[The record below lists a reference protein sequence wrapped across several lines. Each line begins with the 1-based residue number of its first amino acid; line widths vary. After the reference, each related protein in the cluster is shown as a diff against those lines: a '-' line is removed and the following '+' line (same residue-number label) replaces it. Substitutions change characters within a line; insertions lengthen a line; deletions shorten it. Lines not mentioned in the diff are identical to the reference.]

1 MRERAAGSESA
12 AAGAG
17 RGARGPAASP
27 RPQHPRARSIPAPGR
42 PQRAGQSRAEG
53 GKPTA
58 PPQPRRILGDLEPDP
73 RRIRIPAP
81 SIPRRCGHSM
91 GGGAPRLDP
100 RLLLLLLL
108 GLCGWSTALR
118 GNENSEALPESIP
131 SAPGTLPHF
140 MEEPDDSYI
149 IKSNPIVLRCK
160 AKPAMQIFFKCNGE
174 WVHQNEHVSE
184 ESLDEATG
192 LKVRE
197 VFINVTRQQVE
208 DFHGPED
215 YWCQCVA
222 WSHLGTSKSR
232 KASVRIAYLRKNF
245 EQDPQGKEV
254 PIEGMIVL
262 HCRPPEGVPAAEV
275 EWLKNEEP
283 IDSNLDENIDTRA
296 DHNLIIRQARLSDSG
311 NYTCMAANI
320 VAKRRS
326 MSATVVVYVNGGW
339 SSWTEWS
346 NCNARCGRGWQKR
359 SRTCTNP
366 APLNGGA
373 FCEGMSV
380 QKITCTSLCPV
391 DGSWEVWSEW
401 SVCSPECEHLRVRE
415 CIAPPPRNGG
425 KFCEGL
431 GQESENCTEGLCI
444 QDKKPL
450 HEIKSQNLETASD
463 IALYSGLGAAVLAV
477 AVLVVAVTL
486 YRRSQ
491 SNSLLLNSSMQPE
504 LTVSRTYSGPICLQ
518 DPLDKELMTE
528 SSLFNPL
535 SDIKVKVQSSF
546 MVSLGVTERAE
557 FHGKAPPGT
566 FPHGNVP
573 HPAFGTVQGRNKA
586 VYIQNLAS
594 ISTSSQLR
602 TTALFGHLG
611 GRLVVPNTG
620 VSLLIPHGAIP
631 EESSWEIY
639 LAITQK
645 ESSLQPEGSAV
656 LLGPEVTCGPSEVT
670 VSTPFA
676 LTIPHCA
683 HADPQHWSIHL
694 KRRTQQ
700 GKWEEVM
707 SVEEETTSCYCLLD
721 PYACHILLNS
731 FGTYAL
737 IGEPI
742 SDCAV
747 RQLKVAVFGCL
758 SCNSLDYNLRV
769 YCMDNT
775 PCAFQEV
782 VSDERLQGGQLLEEP
797 KLLHFKGNTC
807 SLQISVLDIP
817 PFLWRIKP
825 FTACQE
831 VPFSRVWRGSARPLL
846 CAFSLER
853 YSPGTTQLSCKVCV
867 RQLKGHEQVLH
878 VQTSILESE
887 RETITFFAHD
897 DSNFPAQ
904 VGPKAFKI
912 PFSIRQRICATFD
925 APSAKGKD
933 WQMLAQKNSI
943 NRNLSYFA
951 TQSSPSAVILDLW
964 EARHQQDGDLD
975 SLACALE
982 EIGRTHSQPPEPPEP
997 ELEEPDFSYSRQN
1010 GL

>member
-1 MRERAAGSESA
+1 MGRAATAGGGA
-12 AAGAG
+12 GGARRWLPWLGLCFWAAGAAA
-17 RGARGPAASP
+17 ARGTDN
-27 RPQHPRARSIPAPGR
+27 G
-42 PQRAGQSRAEG
+42 
-53 GKPTA
+53 
-58 PPQPRRILGDLEPDP
+58 
-73 RRIRIPAP
+73 
-81 SIPRRCGHSM
+81 
-91 GGGAPRLDP
+91 
-100 RLLLLLLL
+100 
-108 GLCGWSTALR
+108 
-118 GNENSEALPESIP
+118 EALPESIP

-140 MEEPDDSYI
+140 IEEPDDAYI
-149 IKSNPIVLRCK
+149 IKSNPIALRCK
-160 AKPAMQIFFKCNGE
+160 ARPAMQIFFKCNGE

-184 ESLDEATG
+184 ESLDESSG

-245 EQDPQGKEV
+245 EQDPQGREV

-283 IDSNLDENIDTRA
+283 IDSEQDENIDTRA

-326 MSATVVVYVNGGW
+326 LSATVVVYVNGGW

-346 NCNARCGRGWQKR
+346 ACNVRCGRGWQKR

-401 SVCSPECEHLRVRE
+401 SVCSPECEHLRIRE
-415 CIAPPPRNGG
+415 CTAPPPRNGG

-431 GQESENCTEGLCI
+431 SQESENCTDGLCI
-444 QDKKPL
+444 LDKKPL
-450 HEIKSQNLETASD
+450 HEIKPQSIENASD
-463 IALYSGLGAAVLAV
+463 IALYSGLGAAVVAV
-477 AVLVVAVTL
+477 AVLVIGVTL

-491 SNSLLLNSSMQPE
+491 SDYGVDVIDSSALTGGFQTFNFKTVRQGNSLLLNSSMQPD

-546 MVSLGVTERAE
+546 MVSLGVSERAE
-557 FHGKAPPGT
+557 YHGKNHSGT
-566 FPHGNVP
+566 FPHGNNRSFSTM
-573 HPAFGTVQGRNKA
+573 HPRNKTP
-586 VYIQNLAS
+586 YIQNL
-594 ISTSSQLR
+594 SSLPTRTELR
-602 TTALFGHLG
+602 TTGVFGHLG
-611 GRLVVPNTG
+611 GRLVMPNTG

-631 EESSWEIY
+631 EENSWEIY
-639 LAITQK
+639 MSINQG
-645 ESSLQPEGSAV
+645 EPSLQSDGSEV
-656 LLGPEVTCGPSEVT
+656 LLSPEVTCGPPDIIVT
-670 VSTPFA
+670 TPFA

-683 HADPQHWSIHL
+683 DVSSEHWNIHL
-694 KRRTQQ
+694 KKRTQQ

-707 SVEEETTSCYCLLD
+707 SVEDESTSCYCLLD
-721 PYACHILLNS
+721 PFACHVLLDS

-737 IGEPI
+737 TGEPI
-742 SDCAV
+742 TDCAV
-747 RQLKVAVFGCL
+747 KQLKVAVFGCM

-769 YCMDNT
+769 YCVDNT

-782 VSDERLQGGQLLEEP
+782 
-797 KLLHFKGNTC
+797 
-807 SLQISVLDIP
+807 
-817 PFLWRIKP
+817 
-825 FTACQE
+825 
-831 VPFSRVWRGSARPLL
+831 PFSRVWCSNRQPLH

-853 YSPGTTQLSCKVCV
+853 YTPTTTQLSCKICI
-867 RQLKGHEQVLH
+867 RQLKGHEQILQ

-887 RETITFFAHD
+887 RETITFFAQE
-897 DSNFPAQ
+897 DSTFPAQ
-904 VGPKAFKI
+904 TGPKAFKI
-912 PFSIRQRICATFD
+912 PYSIRQRICATFD
-925 APSAKGKD
+925 TPNAKGKD

-951 TQSSPSAVILDLW
+951 TQSSPSAVILNLW
-964 EARHQQDGDLD
+964 EARHQHDGDLD

-982 EIGRTHSQPPEPPEP
+982 EIGRTHTKLSNITESQLDEA
-997 ELEEPDFSYSRQN
+997 DFNYSRQN

>member
-1 MRERAAGSESA
+1 MGKAA
-12 AAGAG
+12 AAGGGAG
-17 RGARGPAASP
+17 GARRWLPW
-27 RPQHPRARSIPAPGR
+27 
-42 PQRAGQSRAEG
+42 
-53 GKPTA
+53 
-58 PPQPRRILGDLEPDP
+58 
-73 RRIRIPAP
+73 
-81 SIPRRCGHSM
+81 
-91 GGGAPRLDP
+91 
-100 RLLLLLLL
+100 L
-108 GLCGWSTALR
+108 GLCFWAAGAAAAR
-118 GNENSEALPESIP
+118 GADNGEALPESIP

-140 MEEPDDSYI
+140 IEEPDDAYI
-149 IKSNPIVLRCK
+149 IKSNPIALRCK
-160 AKPAMQIFFKCNGE
+160 ARPAMQIFFKCNGE

-184 ESLDEATG
+184 ESLDESSG

-245 EQDPQGKEV
+245 EQDPQGREV

-283 IDSNLDENIDTRA
+283 IDSEQDENIDTRA

-326 MSATVVVYVNGGW
+326 LSATVVVY
-339 SSWTEWS
+339 
-346 NCNARCGRGWQKR
+346 
-359 SRTCTNP
+359 
-366 APLNGGA
+366 
-373 FCEGMSV
+373 
-380 QKITCTSLCPV
+380 V

-401 SVCSPECEHLRVRE
+401 SVCSPECEHLRIRE
-415 CIAPPPRNGG
+415 CTAPPPRNGG

-431 GQESENCTEGLCI
+431 SQESENCTDGLCI
-444 QDKKPL
+444 LDKKPL
-450 HEIKSQNLETASD
+450 HEIKPQSIENASD
-463 IALYSGLGAAVLAV
+463 IALYSGLGAAVVAV
-477 AVLVVAVTL
+477 AVLVIGVTL

-491 SNSLLLNSSMQPE
+491 SDYGVDVIDSSALTGNPLLLNSSMQPD

-546 MVSLGVTERAE
+546 MVSLGVSERAE
-557 FHGKAPPGT
+557 YHGKNHSGT
-566 FPHGNVP
+566 FPHGNNRSFSTM
-573 HPAFGTVQGRNKA
+573 HPRNKTP
-586 VYIQNLAS
+586 YIQNL
-594 ISTSSQLR
+594 SSLPTRTELR
-602 TTALFGHLG
+602 TTGVFGHLG
-611 GRLVVPNTG
+611 GRLVMPNTG

-631 EESSWEIY
+631 EENSWEIY
-639 LAITQK
+639 MSINQG
-645 ESSLQPEGSAV
+645 EPSLQSDGSEV
-656 LLGPEVTCGPSEVT
+656 LLSPEVTCGPPDMTVT
-670 VSTPFA
+670 TPFA

-683 HADPQHWSIHL
+683 DVSSEHWNIHL
-694 KRRTQQ
+694 KKRTQQ

-707 SVEEETTSCYCLLD
+707 SVEDESTSCYCLLD
-721 PYACHILLNS
+721 PFACHVLLDS

-737 IGEPI
+737 TGEPI
-742 SDCAV
+742 TDCAV
-747 RQLKVAVFGCL
+747 KQLKVAVFGCM

-769 YCMDNT
+769 YCVDNT
-775 PCAFQEV
+775 PWAFQEV
-782 VSDERLQGGQLLEEP
+782 VSDERHQGGQLLEEP
-797 KLLHFKGNTC
+797 KLLHFKGNTF

-831 VPFSRVWRGSARPLL
+831 VPFSRVWCSNQQPLH

-853 YSPGTTQLSCKVCV
+853 YTPTTTQLSCKICI
-867 RQLKGHEQVLH
+867 RQLKGHEQILQ

-887 RETITFFAHD
+887 RETITFFAQE
-897 DSNFPAQ
+897 DSTFPAQ
-904 VGPKAFKI
+904 TGPKAFKI
-912 PFSIRQRICATFD
+912 PYSIRQRICATFD
-925 APSAKGKD
+925 TPNAKGKD

-951 TQSSPSAVILDLW
+951 TQSSPSAVILNLW
-964 EARHQQDGDLD
+964 EARHQHDGDLD

-982 EIGRTHSQPPEPPEP
+982 EIGRTHTKLSNITESQLDEA
-997 ELEEPDFSYSRQN
+997 DFNYSRQN

>member
-1 MRERAAGSESA
+1 MGRAA
-12 AAGAG
+12 AAGGGAG
-17 RGARGPAASP
+17 GARRWLSW
-27 RPQHPRARSIPAPGR
+27 
-42 PQRAGQSRAEG
+42 
-53 GKPTA
+53 
-58 PPQPRRILGDLEPDP
+58 
-73 RRIRIPAP
+73 
-81 SIPRRCGHSM
+81 
-91 GGGAPRLDP
+91 
-100 RLLLLLLL
+100 L
-108 GLCGWSTALR
+108 GLCFWAAGAAAAR
-118 GNENSEALPESIP
+118 GADNGEALPESIP

-140 MEEPDDSYI
+140 IEEPDDAYI
-149 IKSNPIVLRCK
+149 IKSNPIALRCK
-160 AKPAMQIFFKCNGE
+160 ARPAMQIFFKCNGE

-184 ESLDEATG
+184 ESLDESSG

-245 EQDPQGKEV
+245 EQDPQGREV

-283 IDSNLDENIDTRA
+283 IDSEQDENIDTRA

-326 MSATVVVYVNGGW
+326 LSATVVVY
-339 SSWTEWS
+339 
-346 NCNARCGRGWQKR
+346 
-359 SRTCTNP
+359 
-366 APLNGGA
+366 
-373 FCEGMSV
+373 
-380 QKITCTSLCPV
+380 V

-401 SVCSPECEHLRVRE
+401 SVCSPECEHLRIRE
-415 CIAPPPRNGG
+415 CTAPPPRNGG

-431 GQESENCTEGLCI
+431 SQESENCTDGLCI
-444 QDKKPL
+444 LDKKPL
-450 HEIKSQNLETASD
+450 HEIKPQSIENASD
-463 IALYSGLGAAVLAV
+463 IALYSGLGAAVVAV
-477 AVLVVAVTL
+477 AVLVIGVTL

-491 SNSLLLNSSMQPE
+491 SDYGVDVIDSSALTGNPLLLNSSMQPD

-546 MVSLGVTERAE
+546 MVSLGVSERAE
-557 FHGKAPPGT
+557 YHGKNHSGT
-566 FPHGNVP
+566 FPHGNSRSFSTM
-573 HPAFGTVQGRNKA
+573 HPRNKTP
-586 VYIQNLAS
+586 YIQNL
-594 ISTSSQLR
+594 SSLPTRTELR
-602 TTALFGHLG
+602 TTGVFGHLG
-611 GRLVVPNTG
+611 GRLVMPNTG

-631 EESSWEIY
+631 EENSWEIY
-639 LAITQK
+639 MSINQG
-645 ESSLQPEGSAV
+645 EPSLQSDGSEV
-656 LLGPEVTCGPSEVT
+656 LLSPEVTCGPPDMTVT
-670 VSTPFA
+670 TPFA

-683 HADPQHWSIHL
+683 DVSSEHWNIHL
-694 KRRTQQ
+694 KKRTQQ

-707 SVEEETTSCYCLLD
+707 SVEDESTSCYCLLD
-721 PYACHILLNS
+721 PFACHVLLDS

-737 IGEPI
+737 TGEPI
-742 SDCAV
+742 TDCAV
-747 RQLKVAVFGCL
+747 KQLKVAVFGCM

-769 YCMDNT
+769 YCVDNT
-775 PCAFQEV
+775 PWAFQEV
-782 VSDERLQGGQLLEEP
+782 VSDERHQGGQLLEEP
-797 KLLHFKGNTC
+797 KLLHFKGNTF

-831 VPFSRVWRGSARPLL
+831 VPFSRVWCSNQQPLH

-853 YSPGTTQLSCKVCV
+853 YTPTTTQLSCKICI
-867 RQLKGHEQVLH
+867 RQLKGHEQILQ

-887 RETITFFAHD
+887 RETITFFAQE
-897 DSNFPAQ
+897 DSTFPAQ
-904 VGPKAFKI
+904 TGPKAFKI
-912 PFSIRQRICATFD
+912 PYSIRQRICATFD
-925 APSAKGKD
+925 TPNAKGKD

-951 TQSSPSAVILDLW
+951 TQSSPSAVILNLW
-964 EARHQQDGDLD
+964 EARHQHDGDLD

-982 EIGRTHSQPPEPPEP
+982 EIGRTHTKLSNITESQLDEA
-997 ELEEPDFSYSRQN
+997 DFNYSRQN

>member
-1 MRERAAGSESA
+1 MGTAA
-12 AAGAG
+12 AAGEGAG
-17 RGARGPAASP
+17 RALRWLPW
-27 RPQHPRARSIPAPGR
+27 
-42 PQRAGQSRAEG
+42 
-53 GKPTA
+53 
-58 PPQPRRILGDLEPDP
+58 
-73 RRIRIPAP
+73 
-81 SIPRRCGHSM
+81 
-91 GGGAPRLDP
+91 
-100 RLLLLLLL
+100 L
-108 GLCGWSTALR
+108 GLCFWAAGAAAAAAR
-118 GNENSEALPESIP
+118 GTDNGEALPESIP

-140 MEEPDDSYI
+140 IEEPDDAYI
-149 IKSNPIVLRCK
+149 IKSNPIALRCK
-160 AKPAMQIFFKCNGE
+160 ARPAMQIFFKCNGE

-184 ESLDEATG
+184 ESLDESSG

-245 EQDPQGKEV
+245 EQDPQGREV

-283 IDSNLDENIDTRA
+283 IDSEQDENIDTRA

-326 MSATVVVYVNGGW
+326 LSATVVVY
-339 SSWTEWS
+339 
-346 NCNARCGRGWQKR
+346 
-359 SRTCTNP
+359 
-366 APLNGGA
+366 
-373 FCEGMSV
+373 
-380 QKITCTSLCPV
+380 V

-401 SVCSPECEHLRVRE
+401 SVCSPECEHLRIRE
-415 CIAPPPRNGG
+415 CTAPPPRNGG

-431 GQESENCTEGLCI
+431 SQESENCTDGLCI
-444 QDKKPL
+444 L
-450 HEIKSQNLETASD
+450 GMENASD
-463 IALYSGLGAAVLAV
+463 IALYSGLGAAVVAV
-477 AVLVVAVTL
+477 AVLVIGVTL

-491 SNSLLLNSSMQPE
+491 SDYGVDVIDSSALTGGFQTFNFKTVRQGNSLLLNSSLQPD

-546 MVSLGVTERAE
+546 MVSLGVSERAE
-557 FHGKAPPGT
+557 YHGKNHSGT
-566 FPHGNVP
+566 FPHGNNRGFTAV
-573 HPAFGTVQGRNKA
+573 HPRNKTP
-586 VYIQNLAS
+586 YIQNL
-594 ISTSSQLR
+594 SSLPTRTELR
-602 TTALFGHLG
+602 TTGVFGHLG
-611 GRLVVPNTG
+611 GRLVMPNTG

-631 EESSWEIY
+631 EENSWEIY
-639 LAITQK
+639 MSINQG
-645 ESSLQPEGSAV
+645 EPSLQSDGSEV
-656 LLGPEVTCGPSEVT
+656 LLSPEVTCGPPDMTVT
-670 VSTPFA
+670 TPFA

-683 HADPQHWSIHL
+683 DVSSEHWNIHL
-694 KRRTQQ
+694 KKRTQQ
-700 GKWEEVM
+700 GRWEEVM
-707 SVEEETTSCYCLLD
+707 SVEDESTSCYCLLD
-721 PYACHILLNS
+721 PFACHVLLDS

-737 IGEPI
+737 TGEPI
-742 SDCAV
+742 TDCAV
-747 RQLKVAVFGCL
+747 KQLKVAVFGCM

-769 YCMDNT
+769 YCVDNT

-782 VSDERLQGGQLLEEP
+782 VSDEKHHGGQLLEEP
-797 KLLHFKGNTC
+797 KLLHFKGNTF

-831 VPFSRVWRGSARPLL
+831 VPFSRVWSSNRQPLH

-853 YSPGTTQLSCKVCV
+853 YTPTTTQLSCKICI
-867 RQLKGHEQVLH
+867 RQLKGHEQILQ
-878 VQTSILESE
+878 VQTSILENE
-887 RETITFFAHD
+887 RETITFFAQE
-897 DSNFPAQ
+897 DSTFPAQ
-904 VGPKAFKI
+904 TGPKAFKI
-912 PFSIRQRICATFD
+912 PYSIRQRICATFD
-925 APSAKGKD
+925 TPNAKGKD

-951 TQSSPSAVILDLW
+951 TQSSPSAVILNLW
-964 EARHQQDGDLD
+964 EARHQHDGDLD

-982 EIGRTHSQPPEPPEP
+982 EIGRTHTKLSNITEPQ
-997 ELEEPDFSYSRQN
+997 LEEADFSYSRQN

>member
-1 MRERAAGSESA
+1 MGTGAAESSRGA
-12 AAGAG
+12 RRWLPWLGLCFWAAGAAAA
-17 RGARGPAASP
+17 RGADSG
-27 RPQHPRARSIPAPGR
+27 
-42 PQRAGQSRAEG
+42 EV
-53 GKPTA
+53 
-58 PPQPRRILGDLEPDP
+58 LPD
-73 RRIRIPAP
+73 
-81 SIPRRCGHSM
+81 
-91 GGGAPRLDP
+91 
-100 RLLLLLLL
+100 
-108 GLCGWSTALR
+108 
-118 GNENSEALPESIP
+118 SIP

-140 MEEPDDSYI
+140 IEEPEDAYI
-149 IKSNPIVLRCK
+149 IKSNPIALRCK
-160 AKPAMQIFFKCNGE
+160 ARPAMQIFFKCNGE

-184 ESLDEATG
+184 ESLDESSG

-245 EQDPQGKEV
+245 EQDPQGREV

-283 IDSNLDENIDTRA
+283 IDSEQDENIDTRA

-326 MSATVVVYVNGGW
+326 LSATVVVY
-339 SSWTEWS
+339 
-346 NCNARCGRGWQKR
+346 
-359 SRTCTNP
+359 
-366 APLNGGA
+366 
-373 FCEGMSV
+373 
-380 QKITCTSLCPV
+380 V

-401 SVCSPECEHLRVRE
+401 SVCSPECEHLRIRE
-415 CIAPPPRNGG
+415 CTAPPPRNGG

-431 GQESENCTEGLCI
+431 SQESENCTDGLCI
-444 QDKKPL
+444 LDKKPL
-450 HEIKSQNLETASD
+450 HEIKPQSIENASD
-463 IALYSGLGAAVLAV
+463 IALYSGLGAAVVAV
-477 AVLVVAVTL
+477 AVLVIGVTL
-486 YRRSQ
+486 YRRSH
-491 SNSLLLNSSMQPE
+491 SDYGVDVIDSSALTGNSLLLNPAMQPD

-546 MVSLGVTERAE
+546 MVSLGVSERAE
-557 FHGKAPPGT
+557 YHGKNHSGT
-566 FPHGNVP
+566 FPHGNNRGFSTI
-573 HPAFGTVQGRNKA
+573 HHRNKTP
-586 VYIQNLAS
+586 YIQNL
-594 ISTSSQLR
+594 SSLPTRTELR
-602 TTALFGHLG
+602 TTGVFGHLG
-611 GRLVVPNTG
+611 GRLVMPNTG

-631 EESSWEIY
+631 EENSWEIY
-639 LAITQK
+639 MSINQG
-645 ESSLQPEGSAV
+645 EPSLQSDGAEV
-656 LLGPEVTCGPSEVT
+656 LLSPEVTCGPPDMLVT
-670 VSTPFA
+670 TPFA

-683 HADPQHWSIHL
+683 DVSSEHWNIHL
-694 KRRTQQ
+694 KKRTQQ

-707 SVEEETTSCYCLLD
+707 SVEDESTSCYCLLD
-721 PYACHILLNS
+721 PFACHVLLDS

-737 IGEPI
+737 TGEPI
-742 SDCAV
+742 TDCAV
-747 RQLKVAVFGCL
+747 KQLKVAVFGCM

-769 YCMDNT
+769 YCVDNT

-782 VSDERLQGGQLLEEP
+782 VSDERHQGGQLLEEP
-797 KLLHFKGNTC
+797 KLLHFKGNTF

-831 VPFSRVWRGSARPLL
+831 VPFSRVWSSNRQPLH

-853 YSPGTTQLSCKVCV
+853 YTPTTTQLSCKICI
-867 RQLKGHEQVLH
+867 RQLKGHEQILQ

-887 RETITFFAHD
+887 RETITFFAQE
-897 DSNFPAQ
+897 DSTFPAQ
-904 VGPKAFKI
+904 TGPKAFKI
-912 PFSIRQRICATFD
+912 PYSIRQRICATFD
-925 APSAKGKD
+925 TPNAKGKD

-951 TQSSPSAVILDLW
+951 TQSSPSAVILNLW

-982 EIGRTHSQPPEPPEP
+982 EIGRTHTKLSNITESQ
-997 ELEEPDFSYSRQN
+997 LDDADFNYSRQN

>member
-1 MRERAAGSESA
+1 MCVRLKVPYHANSISRHEFICIGLAGLLIRMQSFPVEILRASGVFCHDV
-12 AAGAG
+12 G
-17 RGARGPAASP
+17 AASVDCSNTFF
-27 RPQHPRARSIPAPGR
+27 HFTGTDN
-42 PQRAGQSRAEG
+42 GEV
-53 GKPTA
+53 
-58 PPQPRRILGDLEPDP
+58 LPD
-73 RRIRIPAP
+73 
-81 SIPRRCGHSM
+81 
-91 GGGAPRLDP
+91 
-100 RLLLLLLL
+100 
-108 GLCGWSTALR
+108 
-118 GNENSEALPESIP
+118 SIP

-140 MEEPDDSYI
+140 IEEPDDAYI
-149 IKSNPIVLRCK
+149 IKSNPIALRCK
-160 AKPAMQIFFKCNGE
+160 ARPAMQIFFKCNGE

-184 ESLDEATG
+184 ESLDESSG

-245 EQDPQGKEV
+245 EQDPQGREV

-283 IDSNLDENIDTRA
+283 IDSEQDEHIDTRA

-326 MSATVVVYVNGGW
+326 LSATVVVYVNGGW

-346 NCNARCGRGWQKR
+346 ACNVPCGRGWQKR

-380 QKITCTSLCPV
+380 QKITCTALCPV

-401 SVCSPECEHLRVRE
+401 SVCSPECEHLRIRE
-415 CIAPPPRNGG
+415 CTAPAPRNGG

-431 GQESENCTEGLCI
+431 SQESENCTDGLCI
-444 QDKKPL
+444 L
-450 HEIKSQNLETASD
+450 GIENASD
-463 IALYSGLGAAVLAV
+463 IALYSGLGAAVVAV
-477 AVLVVAVTL
+477 AVLVIGITL

-491 SNSLLLNSSMQPE
+491 SDYGVDVIDSSALTGGFQTFNFKTVRQGNSLLLNPSMQPD

-546 MVSLGVTERAE
+546 MVSLGVSERAE
-557 FHGKAPPGT
+557 YHGKNHSGT
-566 FPHGNVP
+566 FPHGNNRS
-573 HPAFGTVQGRNKA
+573 FTTVHARNKTP
-586 VYIQNLAS
+586 YIQNL
-594 ISTSSQLR
+594 SSLPTRTELR
-602 TTALFGHLG
+602 TTGVFGHLG
-611 GRLVVPNTG
+611 GRLVMPNTG

-631 EESSWEIY
+631 EENSWEIY
-639 LAITQK
+639 MSINQG
-645 ESSLQPEGSAV
+645 EPSLQSDGSEV
-656 LLGPEVTCGPSEVT
+656 LLSPEVTCGPPDMIVT
-670 VSTPFA
+670 TPFA

-683 HADPQHWSIHL
+683 DVSSEHWNIHL
-694 KRRTQQ
+694 KKRTQQ

-707 SVEEETTSCYCLLD
+707 SVEDESTSCYCLLD
-721 PYACHILLNS
+721 PFACHVLLDG

-737 IGEPI
+737 TGEPI
-742 SDCAV
+742 TDCAV
-747 RQLKVAVFGCL
+747 KQLKVAVFGCL

-769 YCMDNT
+769 YCVDNT
-775 PCAFQEV
+775 PWAFQEV
-782 VSDERLQGGQLLEEP
+782 VSDERHQGGQLLEEP
-797 KLLHFKGNTC
+797 KLLHFKGNTF

-831 VPFSRVWRGSARPLL
+831 VPFSRVWCSNRQPLH

-853 YSPGTTQLSCKVCV
+853 YTPTTTQLSCKICI
-867 RQLKGHEQVLH
+867 RQLKGHEQILQ

-887 RETITFFAHD
+887 RETITFFAQE
-897 DSNFPAQ
+897 DSTFPAQ
-904 VGPKAFKI
+904 TGPKAFKI
-912 PFSIRQRICATFD
+912 PYSIRQRICATFD
-925 APSAKGKD
+925 TPNAKGKD

-951 TQSSPSAVILDLW
+951 TQSSPSAVILNLW
-964 EARHQQDGDLD
+964 EARHQHDGDLD

-982 EIGRTHSQPPEPPEP
+982 EIGRTHTKLSNIAESQLDEA
-997 ELEEPDFSYSRQN
+997 DFNYSRQN

>member
-1 MRERAAGSESA
+1 MGRAAA
-12 AAGAG
+12 T
-17 RGARGPAASP
+17 
-27 RPQHPRARSIPAPGR
+27 
-42 PQRAGQSRAEG
+42 G
-53 GKPTA
+53 G
-58 PPQPRRILGDLEPDP
+58 G
-73 RRIRIPAP
+73 
-81 SIPRRCGHSM
+81 
-91 GGGAPRLDP
+91 GGGARRWLPW
-100 RLLLLLLL
+100 L
-108 GLCGWSTALR
+108 GLCFWAAGTAAAR
-118 GNENSEALPESIP
+118 GTDNGEALPESIP

-140 MEEPDDSYI
+140 IEEPDDAYI
-149 IKSNPIVLRCK
+149 IKSNPIALRCK
-160 AKPAMQIFFKCNGE
+160 ARPAMQIFFKCNGE

-184 ESLDEATG
+184 ETLDESSG

-245 EQDPQGKEV
+245 EQDPQGREV

-283 IDSNLDENIDTRA
+283 IDSEQDENIDTRA

-326 MSATVVVYVNGGW
+326 LSATVVVY
-339 SSWTEWS
+339 
-346 NCNARCGRGWQKR
+346 
-359 SRTCTNP
+359 
-366 APLNGGA
+366 
-373 FCEGMSV
+373 
-380 QKITCTSLCPV
+380 V

-401 SVCSPECEHLRVRE
+401 SVCSPECEHLRIRE
-415 CIAPPPRNGG
+415 CTAPPPRNGG

-431 GQESENCTEGLCI
+431 SQESENCTDGLCI
-444 QDKKPL
+444 L
-450 HEIKSQNLETASD
+450 GIENASD
-463 IALYSGLGAAVLAV
+463 IALYSGLGAAVVAV
-477 AVLVVAVTL
+477 AVLVIGVTL

-491 SNSLLLNSSMQPE
+491 SDYGVDVIDSSALTGGFQTFNFKTVRQGNSLLLNSAMQPD

-546 MVSLGVTERAE
+546 MVSLGVSERAE
-557 FHGKAPPGT
+557 YHGKNHSRT
-566 FPHGNVP
+566 FPHGNNHSFSTM
-573 HPAFGTVQGRNKA
+573 HPRNKTP
-586 VYIQNLAS
+586 YIQNL
-594 ISTSSQLR
+594 SSLPTRTELR
-602 TTALFGHLG
+602 TTGVFGHLG
-611 GRLVVPNTG
+611 GRLVMPNTG

-631 EESSWEIY
+631 EENSWEIY
-639 LAITQK
+639 MSINQG
-645 ESSLQPEGSAV
+645 EPSLQSDGSEV
-656 LLGPEVTCGPSEVT
+656 LLSPEVTCGPPDMIVT
-670 VSTPFA
+670 TPFA

-683 HADPQHWSIHL
+683 DVSSEHWNIHL
-694 KRRTQQ
+694 KKRTQQ

-707 SVEEETTSCYCLLD
+707 SVEDESTSCYCLLD
-721 PYACHILLNS
+721 PFACHVLLDS

-737 IGEPI
+737 TGEPI
-742 SDCAV
+742 TDCAV
-747 RQLKVAVFGCL
+747 KQLKVAVFGCM

-769 YCMDNT
+769 YCVDNT

-782 VSDERLQGGQLLEEP
+782 VSDERHQGGQLLEEP
-797 KLLHFKGNTC
+797 KLLHFKGNTF

-831 VPFSRVWRGSARPLL
+831 VPFSRVWCSNRQPLH

-853 YSPGTTQLSCKVCV
+853 YTPTTTQLSCKICI
-867 RQLKGHEQVLH
+867 RQLKGHEQILQ

-887 RETITFFAHD
+887 RETITFFAQE
-897 DSNFPAQ
+897 DSTFPAQ
-904 VGPKAFKI
+904 TGPKAFKI
-912 PFSIRQRICATFD
+912 PYSIRQRICATFD
-925 APSAKGKD
+925 TPNAKGKD

-951 TQSSPSAVILDLW
+951 TQSSPSAVILNLW
-964 EARHQQDGDLD
+964 EARHQHDGDLD

-982 EIGRTHSQPPEPPEP
+982 EIGRTHTKLSNISESQLDEA
-997 ELEEPDFSYSRQN
+997 DFNYSRQN

>member
-1 MRERAAGSESA
+1 MGRAAA
-12 AAGAG
+12 AG
-17 RGARGPAASP
+17 RGA
-27 RPQHPRARSIPAPGR
+27 
-42 PQRAGQSRAEG
+42 
-53 GKPTA
+53 
-58 PPQPRRILGDLEPDP
+58 
-73 RRIRIPAP
+73 
-81 SIPRRCGHSM
+81 
-91 GGGAPRLDP
+91 GGARRWLPW
-100 RLLLLLLL
+100 L
-108 GLCGWSTALR
+108 GLCFWAAGAAAAR
-118 GNENSEALPESIP
+118 GTDNGEVLPDSIP

-140 MEEPDDSYI
+140 IEEPDDAYI
-149 IKSNPIVLRCK
+149 IKSNPIALRCK
-160 AKPAMQIFFKCNGE
+160 ARPAMQIFFKCNGE

-184 ESLDEATG
+184 ESLDESSG

-245 EQDPQGKEV
+245 EQDPQGREV

-283 IDSNLDENIDTRA
+283 IDSEQDEHIDTRA

-326 MSATVVVYVNGGW
+326 LSATVVVY
-339 SSWTEWS
+339 
-346 NCNARCGRGWQKR
+346 
-359 SRTCTNP
+359 
-366 APLNGGA
+366 
-373 FCEGMSV
+373 
-380 QKITCTSLCPV
+380 V

-401 SVCSPECEHLRVRE
+401 SVCSPECEHLRIRE
-415 CIAPPPRNGG
+415 CTAPAPRNGG

-431 GQESENCTEGLCI
+431 SQESENCTDGLCI
-444 QDKKPL
+444 LDKKPL
-450 HEIKSQNLETASD
+450 HEIKPQSIENASD
-463 IALYSGLGAAVLAV
+463 IALYSGLGAAVVAV
-477 AVLVVAVTL
+477 AVLVIGITL

-491 SNSLLLNSSMQPE
+491 SDYGVDVIDSSALTGNSLLLNPSMQPD

-546 MVSLGVTERAE
+546 MVSLGVSERAE
-557 FHGKAPPGT
+557 YHGKNHSGT
-566 FPHGNVP
+566 FPHGNNRS
-573 HPAFGTVQGRNKA
+573 FTTVHARNKTP
-586 VYIQNLAS
+586 YIQNL
-594 ISTSSQLR
+594 SSLPTRTELR
-602 TTALFGHLG
+602 TTGVFGHLG
-611 GRLVVPNTG
+611 GRLVMPNTG

-631 EESSWEIY
+631 EENSWEIY
-639 LAITQK
+639 MSINQG
-645 ESSLQPEGSAV
+645 EPSLQSDGSEV
-656 LLGPEVTCGPSEVT
+656 LLSPEVTCGPPDMIVT
-670 VSTPFA
+670 TPFA

-683 HADPQHWSIHL
+683 DVSSEHWNIHL
-694 KRRTQQ
+694 KKRTQQ

-707 SVEEETTSCYCLLD
+707 SVEDESTSCYCLLD
-721 PYACHILLNS
+721 PFACHVLLDS

-737 IGEPI
+737 TGEPI
-742 SDCAV
+742 TDCAV
-747 RQLKVAVFGCL
+747 KQLKVAVFGCL

-769 YCMDNT
+769 YCVDNT
-775 PCAFQEV
+775 PWAFQEV
-782 VSDERLQGGQLLEEP
+782 VSDERHQGGQLLEEP
-797 KLLHFKGNTC
+797 KLLHFKGNTF

-831 VPFSRVWRGSARPLL
+831 VPFSRVWCSNRQPLH

-853 YSPGTTQLSCKVCV
+853 YTPTTTQLSCKICI
-867 RQLKGHEQVLH
+867 RQLKGHEQILQ

-887 RETITFFAHD
+887 RETITFFAQE
-897 DSNFPAQ
+897 DSTFPAQ
-904 VGPKAFKI
+904 TGPKAFKI
-912 PFSIRQRICATFD
+912 PYSIRQRICATFD
-925 APSAKGKD
+925 TPNAKGKD

-951 TQSSPSAVILDLW
+951 TQSSPSAVILNLW
-964 EARHQQDGDLD
+964 EARHQHDGDLD

-982 EIGRTHSQPPEPPEP
+982 EIGRTHTKLSNIAESQLDEA
-997 ELEEPDFSYSRQN
+997 DFNYSRQN

>member
-1 MRERAAGSESA
+1 MER
-12 AAGAG
+12 
-17 RGARGPAASP
+17 
-27 RPQHPRARSIPAPGR
+27 RP
-42 PQRAGQSRAEG
+42 AEG
-53 GKPTA
+53 IKPSCWREA
-58 PPQPRRILGDLEPDP
+58 PCW
-73 RRIRIPAP
+73 A
-81 SIPRRCGHSM
+81 
-91 GGGAPRLDP
+91 
-100 RLLLLLLL
+100 
-108 GLCGWSTALR
+108 GLCSDVFFDFTGTDN
-118 GNENSEALPESIP
+118 GEALPESIP

-140 MEEPDDSYI
+140 IEEPDDAYI
-149 IKSNPIVLRCK
+149 IKSNPIALRCK
-160 AKPAMQIFFKCNGE
+160 ARPAMQIFFKCNGE

-184 ESLDEATG
+184 ESLDESSG

-245 EQDPQGKEV
+245 EQDPQGREV

-283 IDSNLDENIDTRA
+283 IDSEQDENIDTRA

-326 MSATVVVYVNGGW
+326 LSATVVVY
-339 SSWTEWS
+339 
-346 NCNARCGRGWQKR
+346 
-359 SRTCTNP
+359 
-366 APLNGGA
+366 
-373 FCEGMSV
+373 
-380 QKITCTSLCPV
+380 V

-401 SVCSPECEHLRVRE
+401 SVCSPECEHLRIRE
-415 CIAPPPRNGG
+415 CTAPPPRNGG

-431 GQESENCTEGLCI
+431 SQESENCTDGLCI
-444 QDKKPL
+444 L
-450 HEIKSQNLETASD
+450 GIENASD
-463 IALYSGLGAAVLAV
+463 IALYSGLGAAVVAV
-477 AVLVVAVTL
+477 AVLVIGVTL

-491 SNSLLLNSSMQPE
+491 SDYGVDVIDSSALTGGFQTFNFKTVRQGNSLLLNSAMQPD

-546 MVSLGVTERAE
+546 MVSLGVSERAE
-557 FHGKAPPGT
+557 YHGKNHSRT
-566 FPHGNVP
+566 FPHGNNHSFSTM
-573 HPAFGTVQGRNKA
+573 HPRNKTP
-586 VYIQNLAS
+586 YIQNL
-594 ISTSSQLR
+594 SSLPTRTELR
-602 TTALFGHLG
+602 TTGVFGHLG
-611 GRLVVPNTG
+611 GRLVMPNTG

-631 EESSWEIY
+631 EENSWEIY
-639 LAITQK
+639 MSINQG
-645 ESSLQPEGSAV
+645 EPSLQSDGSEV
-656 LLGPEVTCGPSEVT
+656 LLSPEVTCGPPDMIVT
-670 VSTPFA
+670 TPFA

-683 HADPQHWSIHL
+683 DVSSEHWNIHL
-694 KRRTQQ
+694 KKRTQQ

-707 SVEEETTSCYCLLD
+707 SVEDESTSCYCLLD
-721 PYACHILLNS
+721 PFACHVLLDS

-737 IGEPI
+737 TGEPI
-742 SDCAV
+742 TDCAV
-747 RQLKVAVFGCL
+747 KQLKVAVFGCM

-769 YCMDNT
+769 YCVDNT

-782 VSDERLQGGQLLEEP
+782 VSDERHQGGQLLEEP
-797 KLLHFKGNTC
+797 KLLHFKGNTF

-831 VPFSRVWRGSARPLL
+831 VPFSRVWCSNRQPLH

-853 YSPGTTQLSCKVCV
+853 YTPTTTQLSCKICI
-867 RQLKGHEQVLH
+867 RQLKGHEQILQ

-887 RETITFFAHD
+887 RETITFFAQE
-897 DSNFPAQ
+897 DSSFPAQ
-904 VGPKAFKI
+904 TGPKAFKI
-912 PFSIRQRICATFD
+912 PYSIRQRICATFD
-925 APSAKGKD
+925 TPNAKGKD

-951 TQSSPSAVILDLW
+951 TQSSPSAVILNLW
-964 EARHQQDGDLD
+964 EARHQHDGDLD

-982 EIGRTHSQPPEPPEP
+982 EIGRTHTKLSNISESQLDEA
-997 ELEEPDFSYSRQN
+997 DFNYSRQN

>member
-1 MRERAAGSESA
+1 MGRAA
-12 AAGAG
+12 AAGGGAG
-17 RGARGPAASP
+17 GARRWLPW
-27 RPQHPRARSIPAPGR
+27 
-42 PQRAGQSRAEG
+42 
-53 GKPTA
+53 
-58 PPQPRRILGDLEPDP
+58 
-73 RRIRIPAP
+73 
-81 SIPRRCGHSM
+81 
-91 GGGAPRLDP
+91 
-100 RLLLLLLL
+100 L
-108 GLCGWSTALR
+108 GLCLWAAGAAAAR
-118 GNENSEALPESIP
+118 GSDNGEALPESIP

-140 MEEPDDSYI
+140 VEEPEDAYI
-149 IKSNPIVLRCK
+149 IKSNPIALRCK
-160 AKPAMQIFFKCNGE
+160 ARPAMQIFFKCNGE

-184 ESLDEATG
+184 ETLDESSG

-245 EQDPQGKEV
+245 EQDPQGREV

-283 IDSNLDENIDTRA
+283 IDSEQDENIDTRA

-326 MSATVVVYVNGGW
+326 LSATVVVY
-339 SSWTEWS
+339 
-346 NCNARCGRGWQKR
+346 
-359 SRTCTNP
+359 
-366 APLNGGA
+366 
-373 FCEGMSV
+373 
-380 QKITCTSLCPV
+380 V

-401 SVCSPECEHLRVRE
+401 SVCSPECEHLRIRE
-415 CIAPPPRNGG
+415 CTAPPPRNGG

-431 GQESENCTEGLCI
+431 SQESENCTDGLCI
-444 QDKKPL
+444 L
-450 HEIKSQNLETASD
+450 GIENASD
-463 IALYSGLGAAVLAV
+463 IALYSGLGAAVVTV
-477 AVLVVAVTL
+477 AVLVIGVTL

-491 SNSLLLNSSMQPE
+491 SDYGVDVIDSSALTGGFQTFNFKTVHQGNSLLLNSSMQPD
-504 LTVSRTYSGPICLQ
+504 LTVSRTYSGPMCLQ

-535 SDIKVKVQSSF
+535 SDIKVKVESSF
-546 MVSLGVTERAE
+546 MVSLGVSGRAE
-557 FHGKAPPGT
+557 YHGKSHSGT
-566 FPHGNVP
+566 FPHGNSRSFTAM
-573 HPAFGTVQGRNKA
+573 HPRNKA
-586 VYIQNLAS
+586 TYIQHL
-594 ISTSSQLR
+594 SSLPTRTELR
-602 TTALFGHLG
+602 TTGVFGHLG
-611 GRLVVPNTG
+611 GRLVMPNTG
-620 VSLLIPHGAIP
+620 VCLLIPHGAIP
-631 EESSWEIY
+631 EENSWEIY
-639 LAITQK
+639 MSINQG
-645 ESSLQPEGSAV
+645 EPSLQSDGSEV
-656 LLGPEVTCGPSEVT
+656 LLSPEVTCGPPDMIVT
-670 VSTPFA
+670 TPFA

-683 HADPQHWSIHL
+683 DVSSEHWNIHL
-694 KRRTQQ
+694 KKRTQQ

-707 SVEEETTSCYCLLD
+707 SVEEESTSCYCLLD
-721 PYACHILLNS
+721 PFACHVLLDS
-731 FGTYAL
+731 FGTFAL
-737 IGEPI
+737 TGEPI
-742 SDCAV
+742 TDCAV
-747 RQLKVAVFGCL
+747 KQLKVAVFGCM

-769 YCMDNT
+769 YCVDNT

-782 VSDERLQGGQLLEEP
+782 VSDERHQGGQLLEEP
-797 KLLHFKGNTC
+797 KLLHFKGNTF

-831 VPFSRVWRGSARPLL
+831 VPFSRVWCSNRQPLH

-853 YSPGTTQLSCKVCV
+853 YTPTTTQLSCKICI
-867 RQLKGHEQVLH
+867 RQLKGHEQILQ
-878 VQTSILESE
+878 VQTSILENE
-887 RETITFFAHD
+887 RETITFFAQE
-897 DSNFPAQ
+897 DSTFPAQ
-904 VGPKAFKI
+904 TGPKAFKI
-912 PFSIRQRICATFD
+912 PYSIRQRICATFD
-925 APSAKGKD
+925 TPNAKGKD

-951 TQSSPSAVILDLW
+951 TQSSPSAVILNLW

-982 EIGRTHSQPPEPPEP
+982 EIGRTHTKLSDIAESQLDEA
-997 ELEEPDFSYSRQN
+997 DFSYSRKN

>member
-1 MRERAAGSESA
+1 MARAAVA
-12 AAGAG
+12 
-17 RGARGPAASP
+17 
-27 RPQHPRARSIPAPGR
+27 
-42 PQRAGQSRAEG
+42 
-53 GKPTA
+53 
-58 PPQPRRILGDLEPDP
+58 
-73 RRIRIPAP
+73 
-81 SIPRRCGHSM
+81 
-91 GGGAPRLDP
+91 GGGAGGAHWWLPW
-100 RLLLLLLL
+100 L
-108 GLCGWSTALR
+108 GLCFWATGAAAAR
-118 GNENSEALPESIP
+118 GTDNGEALPESIP

-140 MEEPDDSYI
+140 IEEPDDAYI
-149 IKSNPIVLRCK
+149 IKSNPIALRCK
-160 AKPAMQIFFKCNGE
+160 ARPAMQIFFKCNGE

-184 ESLDEATG
+184 ESLDESSG

-245 EQDPQGKEV
+245 EQDPQGREV

-283 IDSNLDENIDTRA
+283 IDSEQDENIDTRA

-326 MSATVVVYVNGGW
+326 LSATVVVY
-339 SSWTEWS
+339 
-346 NCNARCGRGWQKR
+346 
-359 SRTCTNP
+359 
-366 APLNGGA
+366 
-373 FCEGMSV
+373 
-380 QKITCTSLCPV
+380 V

-401 SVCSPECEHLRVRE
+401 SVCSPECEHLRIRE
-415 CIAPPPRNGG
+415 CTAPPPRNGG

-431 GQESENCTEGLCI
+431 SQESENCTDGLCI
-444 QDKKPL
+444 LDKKPL
-450 HEIKSQNLETASD
+450 HEIKPQSIENASD
-463 IALYSGLGAAVLAV
+463 IALYSGLGAAVVAV
-477 AVLVVAVTL
+477 AVLVIGITL

-491 SNSLLLNSSMQPE
+491 SDYGVDVIDSSALTGGFQTFNFKTVRQGNSLLLNSSMQPD

-546 MVSLGVTERAE
+546 MVSLGVSERAE
-557 FHGKAPPGT
+557 YHGKNHSGT
-566 FPHGNVP
+566 FPHGNNRSFSTM
-573 HPAFGTVQGRNKA
+573 HPRNKTP
-586 VYIQNLAS
+586 YIQNL
-594 ISTSSQLR
+594 SSLPTRTELR
-602 TTALFGHLG
+602 TTGVFGHLG
-611 GRLVVPNTG
+611 GRLVMPNTG
-620 VSLLIPHGAIP
+620 VSLLIPHGAIL
-631 EESSWEIY
+631 EENSWEIY
-639 LAITQK
+639 MSINQG
-645 ESSLQPEGSAV
+645 EPSLQSDGSEV
-656 LLGPEVTCGPSEVT
+656 LLSPEVTCGPPDMIVT
-670 VSTPFA
+670 TPFA

-683 HADPQHWSIHL
+683 DVSSEHWNIHL
-694 KRRTQQ
+694 KKRTQQ

-707 SVEEETTSCYCLLD
+707 SVEDESTSCYCLLD
-721 PYACHILLNS
+721 PFACHVLLDS

-737 IGEPI
+737 TGEPI
-742 SDCAV
+742 TDCAV
-747 RQLKVAVFGCL
+747 KQLKVAVFGCM

-769 YCMDNT
+769 YCVDNT

-782 VSDERLQGGQLLEEP
+782 VSDERHQGGQLLEEP
-797 KLLHFKGNTC
+797 KLLHFKGNTF

-831 VPFSRVWRGSARPLL
+831 VPFSRVWCSNRQPLH

-853 YSPGTTQLSCKVCV
+853 YTPTTTQLSCKICI
-867 RQLKGHEQVLH
+867 RQLKGHEQILQ

-887 RETITFFAHD
+887 RETITFFAQE
-897 DSNFPAQ
+897 DSTFPAQ
-904 VGPKAFKI
+904 TGPKDFKI
-912 PFSIRQRICATFD
+912 PYSIRQRICATFD
-925 APSAKGKD
+925 TPNAKGKD

-951 TQSSPSAVILDLW
+951 TQSSPSAVILNLW
-964 EARHQQDGDLD
+964 EARHQHDGDLD

-982 EIGRTHSQPPEPPEP
+982 EIGRTHTKLSNITESQLDEA
-997 ELEEPDFSYSRQN
+997 DFNYSRQN

>member
-1 MRERAAGSESA
+1 MGRAATAGGGA
-12 AAGAG
+12 GGARRWLPWLGLCFWAAGAAA
-17 RGARGPAASP
+17 ARGTDN
-27 RPQHPRARSIPAPGR
+27 G
-42 PQRAGQSRAEG
+42 
-53 GKPTA
+53 
-58 PPQPRRILGDLEPDP
+58 
-73 RRIRIPAP
+73 
-81 SIPRRCGHSM
+81 
-91 GGGAPRLDP
+91 
-100 RLLLLLLL
+100 
-108 GLCGWSTALR
+108 
-118 GNENSEALPESIP
+118 EALPESIP

-140 MEEPDDSYI
+140 IEEPDDAYI
-149 IKSNPIVLRCK
+149 IKSNPIALRCK
-160 AKPAMQIFFKCNGE
+160 ARPAMQIFFKCNGE

-184 ESLDEATG
+184 ESLDESSG

-245 EQDPQGKEV
+245 EQDPQGREV

-283 IDSNLDENIDTRA
+283 IDSEQDENIDTRA

-326 MSATVVVYVNGGW
+326 LSATVVVY
-339 SSWTEWS
+339 
-346 NCNARCGRGWQKR
+346 
-359 SRTCTNP
+359 
-366 APLNGGA
+366 
-373 FCEGMSV
+373 
-380 QKITCTSLCPV
+380 V

-401 SVCSPECEHLRVRE
+401 SVCSPECEHLRIRE
-415 CIAPPPRNGG
+415 CTAPPPRNGG

-431 GQESENCTEGLCI
+431 SQESKNCTDGLCI
-444 QDKKPL
+444 LDKKPL
-450 HEIKSQNLETASD
+450 HEIKPQSIENASD
-463 IALYSGLGAAVLAV
+463 IALYSGLGAAVVAV
-477 AVLVVAVTL
+477 AVLVIGVTL

-491 SNSLLLNSSMQPE
+491 SDYGVDVIDSSALTGNSLLLNSSMQPD

-546 MVSLGVTERAE
+546 MVSLGVSERAE
-557 FHGKAPPGT
+557 YHGKNHSGT
-566 FPHGNVP
+566 FPHGNNRSFSTM
-573 HPAFGTVQGRNKA
+573 HPRNKTP
-586 VYIQNLAS
+586 YIQNL
-594 ISTSSQLR
+594 SSLPTRTELR
-602 TTALFGHLG
+602 TTGVFGHLG
-611 GRLVVPNTG
+611 GRLVMPNTG

-631 EESSWEIY
+631 EENSWEIY
-639 LAITQK
+639 MSINQG
-645 ESSLQPEGSAV
+645 EPSLQSDGSEV
-656 LLGPEVTCGPSEVT
+656 LLSPEVTCGPPDIIVT
-670 VSTPFA
+670 TPFA

-683 HADPQHWSIHL
+683 DVSSEHWNIHL
-694 KRRTQQ
+694 KKRTQQ

-707 SVEEETTSCYCLLD
+707 SVEDESTSCYCLLD
-721 PYACHILLNS
+721 PFACHVLLDS

-737 IGEPI
+737 TGEPI
-742 SDCAV
+742 TDCAV
-747 RQLKVAVFGCL
+747 KQLKVAVFGCM

-769 YCMDNT
+769 YCVDNT

-782 VSDERLQGGQLLEEP
+782 VSDERHQGGQLLEEP
-797 KLLHFKGNTC
+797 KLLHFKGNTF

-831 VPFSRVWRGSARPLL
+831 VPFSRVWCSNRQPLH

-853 YSPGTTQLSCKVCV
+853 YTPTTTQLSCKICI
-867 RQLKGHEQVLH
+867 RQLKGHEQILQ

-887 RETITFFAHD
+887 RETITFFAQE
-897 DSNFPAQ
+897 DSTFPAQ
-904 VGPKAFKI
+904 TGPKAFKI
-912 PFSIRQRICATFD
+912 PYSIRQRICATFD
-925 APSAKGKD
+925 TPNAKGKD

-951 TQSSPSAVILDLW
+951 TQSSPSAVILNLW
-964 EARHQQDGDLD
+964 EARHQHDGDLD

-982 EIGRTHSQPPEPPEP
+982 EIGRTHTKLSNITESQLDEA
-997 ELEEPDFSYSRQN
+997 DFNYSRQN

>member
-1 MRERAAGSESA
+1 MGRAAA
-12 AAGAG
+12 AG
-17 RGARGPAASP
+17 RGA
-27 RPQHPRARSIPAPGR
+27 
-42 PQRAGQSRAEG
+42 
-53 GKPTA
+53 
-58 PPQPRRILGDLEPDP
+58 
-73 RRIRIPAP
+73 
-81 SIPRRCGHSM
+81 
-91 GGGAPRLDP
+91 GGARRWLPW
-100 RLLLLLLL
+100 L
-108 GLCGWSTALR
+108 GLCFWAAGAAAAR
-118 GNENSEALPESIP
+118 GTDNGEVLPDSIP

-140 MEEPDDSYI
+140 IEEPDDAYI
-149 IKSNPIVLRCK
+149 IKSNPIALRCK
-160 AKPAMQIFFKCNGE
+160 ARPAMQIFFKCNGE

-184 ESLDEATG
+184 ESLDESSG

-245 EQDPQGKEV
+245 EQDPQGREV

-283 IDSNLDENIDTRA
+283 IDSEQDEHIDTRA

-326 MSATVVVYVNGGW
+326 LSATVVVY
-339 SSWTEWS
+339 
-346 NCNARCGRGWQKR
+346 
-359 SRTCTNP
+359 
-366 APLNGGA
+366 
-373 FCEGMSV
+373 
-380 QKITCTSLCPV
+380 V

-401 SVCSPECEHLRVRE
+401 SVCSPECEHLRIRE
-415 CIAPPPRNGG
+415 CTAPAPRNGG

-431 GQESENCTEGLCI
+431 SQESENCTDGLCI
-444 QDKKPL
+444 L
-450 HEIKSQNLETASD
+450 GIENASD
-463 IALYSGLGAAVLAV
+463 IALYSGLGAAVVAV
-477 AVLVVAVTL
+477 AVLVIGITL

-491 SNSLLLNSSMQPE
+491 SDYGVDVIDSSALTGGFQTFNFKTVRQGNSLLLNPSMQPD

-546 MVSLGVTERAE
+546 MVSLGVSERAE
-557 FHGKAPPGT
+557 YHGKNHSGT
-566 FPHGNVP
+566 FPHGNNRSFTTV
-573 HPAFGTVQGRNKA
+573 HPRNKTP
-586 VYIQNLAS
+586 YIQNL
-594 ISTSSQLR
+594 SSLPTRTELR
-602 TTALFGHLG
+602 TTGVFGHLG
-611 GRLVVPNTG
+611 GRLVMPNTG

-631 EESSWEIY
+631 EENSWEIY
-639 LAITQK
+639 MSINQG
-645 ESSLQPEGSAV
+645 EPSLQSDGSEV
-656 LLGPEVTCGPSEVT
+656 LLSPEVTCGPPDMIVT
-670 VSTPFA
+670 TPFA

-683 HADPQHWSIHL
+683 DVSSEHWNIHL
-694 KRRTQQ
+694 KKRTQQ
-700 GKWEEVM
+700 GNWEEVM
-707 SVEEETTSCYCLLD
+707 SVEDESTSCYCLLD
-721 PYACHILLNS
+721 PFACHVLLDS

-737 IGEPI
+737 TGEPI
-742 SDCAV
+742 TDCAV
-747 RQLKVAVFGCL
+747 KQLKVAVFGCM

-769 YCMDNT
+769 YCVDNT
-775 PCAFQEV
+775 PWAFQEV
-782 VSDERLQGGQLLEEP
+782 VSDERHQGGQLLEEP
-797 KLLHFKGNTC
+797 KLLHFKGNTF

-831 VPFSRVWRGSARPLL
+831 VPFSRVWCSNRQPLH

-853 YSPGTTQLSCKVCV
+853 YTPTTTQLSCKICI
-867 RQLKGHEQVLH
+867 RQLKGHEQILQ

-887 RETITFFAHD
+887 RETITFFAQE
-897 DSNFPAQ
+897 DSTFPAQ
-904 VGPKAFKI
+904 TGPKAFKI
-912 PFSIRQRICATFD
+912 PYSIRQRICATFD
-925 APSAKGKD
+925 TPNAKGKD

-951 TQSSPSAVILDLW
+951 TQSSPSAVILNLW
-964 EARHQQDGDLD
+964 EARHQHDGDLD

-982 EIGRTHSQPPEPPEP
+982 EIGRTHTKLSNITESQLDEA
-997 ELEEPDFSYSRQN
+997 DFNYSRQN

>member
-1 MRERAAGSESA
+1 MGTGAANGSRGA
-12 AAGAG
+12 RRWLPWLGLCFWAAGAAA
-17 RGARGPAASP
+17 ARGSD
-27 RPQHPRARSIPAPGR
+27 SG
-42 PQRAGQSRAEG
+42 EV
-53 GKPTA
+53 
-58 PPQPRRILGDLEPDP
+58 LPD
-73 RRIRIPAP
+73 
-81 SIPRRCGHSM
+81 
-91 GGGAPRLDP
+91 
-100 RLLLLLLL
+100 
-108 GLCGWSTALR
+108 
-118 GNENSEALPESIP
+118 SIP

-140 MEEPDDSYI
+140 IEEPEDAYI
-149 IKSNPIVLRCK
+149 IKSNPIALRCK
-160 AKPAMQIFFKCNGE
+160 ARPAMQIFFKCNGE

-184 ESLDEATG
+184 ESLDESSG

-245 EQDPQGKEV
+245 EQDPQGREV

-283 IDSNLDENIDTRA
+283 IDSEQDENIDTRA

-326 MSATVVVYVNGGW
+326 LSATVVVY
-339 SSWTEWS
+339 
-346 NCNARCGRGWQKR
+346 
-359 SRTCTNP
+359 
-366 APLNGGA
+366 
-373 FCEGMSV
+373 
-380 QKITCTSLCPV
+380 V

-401 SVCSPECEHLRVRE
+401 SVCSPECEHLRIRE
-415 CIAPPPRNGG
+415 CTAPPPRNGG

-431 GQESENCTEGLCI
+431 SQESENCTDGLCI
-444 QDKKPL
+444 LDKKPL
-450 HEIKSQNLETASD
+450 HEIKPQSIENASD
-463 IALYSGLGAAVLAV
+463 IALYSGLGAAIVAV
-477 AVLVVAVTL
+477 AVLVIGVTL
-486 YRRSQ
+486 YRRSHSDYGVDVIDSSALTGGFQ
-491 SNSLLLNSSMQPE
+491 TFNFKTVRQGNSLLLNPAMQPD

-546 MVSLGVTERAE
+546 MVSLGVSERAE
-557 FHGKAPPGT
+557 YHGKNHSGT
-566 FPHGNVP
+566 FPHGNNRGFSTI
-573 HPAFGTVQGRNKA
+573 HPRNKTP
-586 VYIQNLAS
+586 YIQNL
-594 ISTSSQLR
+594 SSLPTRTELR
-602 TTALFGHLG
+602 TTGVFGHLG
-611 GRLVVPNTG
+611 GRLVMPNTG

-631 EESSWEIY
+631 EENSWEIY
-639 LAITQK
+639 MSINQG
-645 ESSLQPEGSAV
+645 EPSLQSDGSEV
-656 LLGPEVTCGPSEVT
+656 LLSPEVTCGPPDMLVT
-670 VSTPFA
+670 TPFA

-683 HADPQHWSIHL
+683 DVSSEHWNIHL
-694 KRRTQQ
+694 KKRTQQ

-707 SVEEETTSCYCLLD
+707 SVEDESTSCYCLLD
-721 PYACHILLNS
+721 PFACHVLLDS

-737 IGEPI
+737 TGEPI
-742 SDCAV
+742 TDCAV
-747 RQLKVAVFGCL
+747 KQLKVAVFGCM

-769 YCMDNT
+769 YCVDNT

-782 VSDERLQGGQLLEEP
+782 VSDERHQGGQLLEEP
-797 KLLHFKGNTC
+797 KLLHFKGNTF
-807 SLQISVLDIP
+807 SLQIS
-817 PFLWRIKP
+817 
-825 FTACQE
+825 E
-831 VPFSRVWRGSARPLL
+831 VPFSRVWSSNRQPLH

-853 YSPGTTQLSCKVCV
+853 YTPTTTQLSCKICI
-867 RQLKGHEQVLH
+867 RQLKGHEQILQ

-887 RETITFFAHD
+887 RETITFFAQE
-897 DSNFPAQ
+897 DSTYPAQ
-904 VGPKAFKI
+904 TGPKAFKI
-912 PFSIRQRICATFD
+912 PYSIRQRICATFD
-925 APSAKGKD
+925 TPNAKGKD

-951 TQSSPSAVILDLW
+951 TQSSPSAVILNLW

-982 EIGRTHSQPPEPPEP
+982 EIGRTHTKLSNITESQIDDA
-997 ELEEPDFSYSRQN
+997 DFNYSRQN

>member
-1 MRERAAGSESA
+1 MAG
-12 AAGAG
+12 
-17 RGARGPAASP
+17 
-27 RPQHPRARSIPAPGR
+27 
-42 PQRAGQSRAEG
+42 
-53 GKPTA
+53 
-58 PPQPRRILGDLEPDP
+58 
-73 RRIRIPAP
+73 
-81 SIPRRCGHSM
+81 
-91 GGGAPRLDP
+91 PRLHEDRRSFVEDHP
-100 RLLLLLLL
+100 
-108 GLCGWSTALR
+108 LCVSSSGTDN
-118 GNENSEALPESIP
+118 GEALPESIP

-140 MEEPDDSYI
+140 IEEPDDAYI
-149 IKSNPIVLRCK
+149 IKSNPIALRCK
-160 AKPAMQIFFKCNGE
+160 ARPAMQIFFKCNGE

-184 ESLDEATG
+184 ESLDESSG

-245 EQDPQGKEV
+245 EQDPQGREV

-283 IDSNLDENIDTRA
+283 IDSEQDENIDTRA

-326 MSATVVVYVNGGW
+326 LSATVVVY
-339 SSWTEWS
+339 
-346 NCNARCGRGWQKR
+346 
-359 SRTCTNP
+359 
-366 APLNGGA
+366 
-373 FCEGMSV
+373 
-380 QKITCTSLCPV
+380 V

-401 SVCSPECEHLRVRE
+401 SVCSPECEHLRIRE
-415 CIAPPPRNGG
+415 CTAPPPRNGG

-431 GQESENCTEGLCI
+431 SQESENCTDGLCI
-444 QDKKPL
+444 LDKKPL
-450 HEIKSQNLETASD
+450 HEIKPQSMENASD
-463 IALYSGLGAAVLAV
+463 IALYSGLGAAVVAV
-477 AVLVVAVTL
+477 AVLVIGVTL

-491 SNSLLLNSSMQPE
+491 SDYGVDVIDSSALTGGFQTFNFKTVRQAGNSLLLNSSLQPD

-546 MVSLGVTERAE
+546 MVSLGVSERAE
-557 FHGKAPPGT
+557 YHGKNHSGT
-566 FPHGNVP
+566 FPHGNNRGFTAV
-573 HPAFGTVQGRNKA
+573 HPRNKTP
-586 VYIQNLAS
+586 YIQNL
-594 ISTSSQLR
+594 SSLPTRTELR
-602 TTALFGHLG
+602 TTGVFGHLG
-611 GRLVVPNTG
+611 GRLVMPNTG

-631 EESSWEIY
+631 EENSWEIY
-639 LAITQK
+639 MSINQG
-645 ESSLQPEGSAV
+645 EPSLQSDGSEV
-656 LLGPEVTCGPSEVT
+656 LLSPEVTCGPPDMTVT
-670 VSTPFA
+670 TPFA

-683 HADPQHWSIHL
+683 DVSSEHWNVHL
-694 KRRTQQ
+694 KKRTQQ

-707 SVEEETTSCYCLLD
+707 SVEDESTSCYCLLD
-721 PYACHILLNS
+721 PFACHVLLDS

-737 IGEPI
+737 TGEPI
-742 SDCAV
+742 TDCAV
-747 RQLKVAVFGCL
+747 KQLKVAVFGCM

-769 YCMDNT
+769 YCVDNT

-782 VSDERLQGGQLLEEP
+782 VSDEKHHGGQLLEEP
-797 KLLHFKGNTC
+797 KLLHFKGNTF

-831 VPFSRVWRGSARPLL
+831 VPFSRVWSSNRQPLH

-853 YSPGTTQLSCKVCV
+853 YTPTTTQLSCKICI
-867 RQLKGHEQVLH
+867 RQLKGHEQILQ
-878 VQTSILESE
+878 VQTSILENE
-887 RETITFFAHD
+887 RETITFFAQE
-897 DSNFPAQ
+897 DSTFPAQ
-904 VGPKAFKI
+904 TGPKAFKI
-912 PFSIRQRICATFD
+912 PYSIRQRICATFD
-925 APSAKGKD
+925 TPNAKGKD

-951 TQSSPSAVILDLW
+951 TQSSPSAVILNLW
-964 EARHQQDGDLD
+964 EARHQHDGDLD

-982 EIGRTHSQPPEPPEP
+982 EIGRTHTKLSNITESQLDEA
-997 ELEEPDFSYSRQN
+997 DFSYSRQN

>member
-1 MRERAAGSESA
+1 MGTAA
-12 AAGAG
+12 AAG
-17 RGARGPAASP
+17 
-27 RPQHPRARSIPAPGR
+27 
-42 PQRAGQSRAEG
+42 
-53 GKPTA
+53 
-58 PPQPRRILGDLEPDP
+58 
-73 RRIRIPAP
+73 
-81 SIPRRCGHSM
+81 
-91 GGGAPRLDP
+91 GGGGGTRRWL
-100 RLLLLLLL
+100 RWL
-108 GLCGWSTALR
+108 GLCLWAAGAAAAR
-118 GNENSEALPESIP
+118 GTDNGEALPESIP

-140 MEEPDDSYI
+140 IEEPDDAYI
-149 IKSNPIVLRCK
+149 IKSNPIALRCK
-160 AKPAMQIFFKCNGE
+160 ARPAMQIFFKCNGE

-184 ESLDEATG
+184 ESLDESSG

-245 EQDPQGKEV
+245 EQDPQGREV

-283 IDSNLDENIDTRA
+283 IDSEQDENIDTRA

-326 MSATVVVYVNGGW
+326 LSATVVVY
-339 SSWTEWS
+339 
-346 NCNARCGRGWQKR
+346 
-359 SRTCTNP
+359 
-366 APLNGGA
+366 
-373 FCEGMSV
+373 
-380 QKITCTSLCPV
+380 V

-401 SVCSPECEHLRVRE
+401 SVCSPECEHLRIRE
-415 CIAPPPRNGG
+415 CTAPPPRNGG

-431 GQESENCTEGLCI
+431 SQESENCTDGLCI
-444 QDKKPL
+444 L
-450 HEIKSQNLETASD
+450 GIENASD
-463 IALYSGLGAAVLAV
+463 IALYSGLGAAVVAV
-477 AVLVVAVTL
+477 AVLVIGVTL

-491 SNSLLLNSSMQPE
+491 SDYGVDVIDSSALTGGFQTFNFKTVRQGNSLLLNSAMQPD

-546 MVSLGVTERAE
+546 MVSLGVSERAE
-557 FHGKAPPGT
+557 YHGKSHSGT
-566 FPHGNVP
+566 FPHGNNRSFSTM
-573 HPAFGTVQGRNKA
+573 HPRNKTP
-586 VYIQNLAS
+586 YIQNL
-594 ISTSSQLR
+594 SSLPTRTELR
-602 TTALFGHLG
+602 TTGVFGHLG
-611 GRLVVPNTG
+611 GRLVMPNTG

-631 EESSWEIY
+631 EENSWEIY
-639 LAITQK
+639 MSINQG
-645 ESSLQPEGSAV
+645 EPSLQSDGSEV
-656 LLGPEVTCGPSEVT
+656 LLSPEVTCGPPDMIVT
-670 VSTPFA
+670 TPFA

-683 HADPQHWSIHL
+683 DVSSEHWNIHL
-694 KRRTQQ
+694 KKRTQQ

-707 SVEEETTSCYCLLD
+707 SVEDESTSCYCLLD
-721 PYACHILLNS
+721 PFACHVLLDS

-737 IGEPI
+737 TGEPI
-742 SDCAV
+742 TDCAV
-747 RQLKVAVFGCL
+747 KQLKVAVFGCM

-769 YCMDNT
+769 YCVDNT

-782 VSDERLQGGQLLEEP
+782 VSDERHQGGQLLEEP
-797 KLLHFKGNTC
+797 KLLHFKGNTF

-831 VPFSRVWRGSARPLL
+831 VPFSRVWSSNRQPLH

-853 YSPGTTQLSCKVCV
+853 YTPTTTQLSCKICI
-867 RQLKGHEQVLH
+867 RQLKGHEQILQ

-887 RETITFFAHD
+887 RETITFIAQE
-897 DSNFPAQ
+897 DSTFPAQ
-904 VGPKAFKI
+904 TGPKAFKI
-912 PFSIRQRICATFD
+912 PYSIRQRICATFD
-925 APSAKGKD
+925 TPNAKGKD

-951 TQSSPSAVILDLW
+951 TQSSPSAVILNLW
-964 EARHQQDGDLD
+964 EARHQHDGDLD

-982 EIGRTHSQPPEPPEP
+982 EIGRTHTKLSNITESQLDEA
-997 ELEEPDFSYSRQN
+997 DFNYSRQN

>member
-1 MRERAAGSESA
+1 MGTA
-12 AAGAG
+12 AAGG
-17 RGARGPAASP
+17 GYGARRWLPW
-27 RPQHPRARSIPAPGR
+27 
-42 PQRAGQSRAEG
+42 
-53 GKPTA
+53 
-58 PPQPRRILGDLEPDP
+58 
-73 RRIRIPAP
+73 
-81 SIPRRCGHSM
+81 
-91 GGGAPRLDP
+91 
-100 RLLLLLLL
+100 L
-108 GLCGWSTALR
+108 GLCFWAAGAAAAR
-118 GNENSEALPESIP
+118 GTDNSEVLPDSIP

-140 MEEPDDSYI
+140 VEEPEDAYI
-149 IKSNPIVLRCK
+149 IKSNPIALRCK
-160 AKPAMQIFFKCNGE
+160 ARPAMQIFFKCNGE

-184 ESLDEATG
+184 ESLDESSG

-245 EQDPQGKEV
+245 EQDPQGREV

-283 IDSNLDENIDTRA
+283 IDSEQDENIDTRA

-326 MSATVVVYVNGGW
+326 LSATVVVY
-339 SSWTEWS
+339 
-346 NCNARCGRGWQKR
+346 
-359 SRTCTNP
+359 
-366 APLNGGA
+366 
-373 FCEGMSV
+373 
-380 QKITCTSLCPV
+380 V

-401 SVCSPECEHLRVRE
+401 SVCSPECEHLRIRE
-415 CIAPPPRNGG
+415 CTAPPPRNGG

-431 GQESENCTEGLCI
+431 SQESENCTDGLCI
-444 QDKKPL
+444 LDKKPL
-450 HEIKSQNLETASD
+450 HEIKPQSIENASD
-463 IALYSGLGAAVLAV
+463 IALYSGLGAAVVAV
-477 AVLVVAVTL
+477 AVLVIGVTL
-486 YRRSQ
+486 YRRSH
-491 SNSLLLNSSMQPE
+491 SDYGVDVIDSSALTGNSLLLNPAMQPD

-546 MVSLGVTERAE
+546 MVSLGVSERPDY
-557 FHGKAPPGT
+557 HGKNHSGT
-566 FPHGNVP
+566 FPHGNNRGFSTI
-573 HPAFGTVQGRNKA
+573 HPRNKTP
-586 VYIQNLAS
+586 YIQNL
-594 ISTSSQLR
+594 SSLPTRTELR
-602 TTALFGHLG
+602 TTGVFGHLG
-611 GRLVVPNTG
+611 GRLVMPNTG

-631 EESSWEIY
+631 EENSWEIY
-639 LAITQK
+639 MSINQG
-645 ESSLQPEGSAV
+645 EPSLQSDGSEV
-656 LLGPEVTCGPSEVT
+656 LLSPEVTCGPPDMLVT
-670 VSTPFA
+670 TPFA

-683 HADPQHWSIHL
+683 DVSSEHWNIHL
-694 KRRTQQ
+694 KKRTQQ

-707 SVEEETTSCYCLLD
+707 SVEDESTSCYCLLD
-721 PYACHILLNS
+721 PFACHVLLDS

-737 IGEPI
+737 TGEPI
-742 SDCAV
+742 TDCAV
-747 RQLKVAVFGCL
+747 KQLKVAVFGCM

-769 YCMDNT
+769 YCVDNT

-782 VSDERLQGGQLLEEP
+782 VSDERHQGGQLLEEP
-797 KLLHFKGNTC
+797 KLLHFKGNTF

-831 VPFSRVWRGSARPLL
+831 VPFSRVWSSNRQPLH

-853 YSPGTTQLSCKVCV
+853 YTPTTTQLSCKICI
-867 RQLKGHEQVLH
+867 RQLKGHEQILQ

-887 RETITFFAHD
+887 RETITFFAQE
-897 DSNFPAQ
+897 DSTFPAQ
-904 VGPKAFKI
+904 TGPKAFKI
-912 PFSIRQRICATFD
+912 PYSIRQRICATFD
-925 APSAKGKD
+925 TPNAKGKD

-951 TQSSPSAVILDLW
+951 TQSSPSAVILNLW

-982 EIGRTHSQPPEPPEP
+982 EIGRTHTKLSNITESQ
-997 ELEEPDFSYSRQN
+997 LEDADFNYSRQN

>member
-1 MRERAAGSESA
+1 A
-12 AAGAG
+12 
-17 RGARGPAASP
+17 
-27 RPQHPRARSIPAPGR
+27 
-42 PQRAGQSRAEG
+42 
-53 GKPTA
+53 
-58 PPQPRRILGDLEPDP
+58 D
-73 RRIRIPAP
+73 
-81 SIPRRCGHSM
+81 
-91 GGGAPRLDP
+91 
-100 RLLLLLLL
+100 
-108 GLCGWSTALR
+108 
-118 GNENSEALPESIP
+118 NSEVLPDSIP

-140 MEEPDDSYI
+140 IEEPEDAYI
-149 IKSNPIVLRCK
+149 IKSYPIALRCK
-160 AKPAMQIFFKCNGE
+160 ARPAMQIFFKCNGE

-184 ESLDEATG
+184 ESLDESSG

-245 EQDPQGKEV
+245 EQDPQGREV

-283 IDSNLDENIDTRA
+283 IDSEQDENIDTRA

-326 MSATVVVYVNGGW
+326 LSATVVVYVNGGW

-346 NCNARCGRGWQKR
+346 ACNVRCGRGWQKR

-380 QKITCTSLCPV
+380 QKITCTALCPV

-401 SVCSPECEHLRVRE
+401 SVCSPECEHLRIRE
-415 CIAPPPRNGG
+415 CTAPPPRNGG

-431 GQESENCTEGLCI
+431 SQESENCTDGLCI
-444 QDKKPL
+444 L
-450 HEIKSQNLETASD
+450 GIENASD
-463 IALYSGLGAAVLAV
+463 IALYSGLGAAVVAV
-477 AVLVVAVTL
+477 AVLVIGVTL
-486 YRRSQ
+486 YRRSHSDYGVDVIDSSALTGGFQ
-491 SNSLLLNSSMQPE
+491 TFNFKTVRQGNSLLLNPAMQPD

-546 MVSLGVTERAE
+546 MVSLGVSERAE
-557 FHGKAPPGT
+557 YHGKNHSGT
-566 FPHGNVP
+566 FPHGNNRGFSTI
-573 HPAFGTVQGRNKA
+573 HPRNKTP
-586 VYIQNLAS
+586 YIQNL
-594 ISTSSQLR
+594 SSLPTRTELR
-602 TTALFGHLG
+602 TTGVFGHLG
-611 GRLVVPNTG
+611 GRLVMPNTG

-631 EESSWEIY
+631 EENSWEIY
-639 LAITQK
+639 MSINQG
-645 ESSLQPEGSAV
+645 EPSLQSDGSEV
-656 LLGPEVTCGPSEVT
+656 LLSPEVTCGPPDMLVT
-670 VSTPFA
+670 TPFA

-683 HADPQHWSIHL
+683 DVSSEHWNIHL
-694 KRRTQQ
+694 KKRTQQ

-707 SVEEETTSCYCLLD
+707 SVEDESTSCYCLLD
-721 PYACHILLNS
+721 PFACHVLLDS

-737 IGEPI
+737 TGEPI
-742 SDCAV
+742 TDCAV
-747 RQLKVAVFGCL
+747 KQLKVAVFGCM

-769 YCMDNT
+769 YCVDNT

-782 VSDERLQGGQLLEEP
+782 VSDERHQGGQLLEEP
-797 KLLHFKGNTC
+797 KLLHFKGNTF

-825 FTACQE
+825 FTACQVPAKGPSNSRSLAVTSTPGRGLPVWIAPPNSEPYNGLSGSRVLLFILSPTHPSPLQE
-831 VPFSRVWRGSARPLL
+831 VPFSRVWSSNRQPLH

-853 YSPGTTQLSCKVCV
+853 YTPTTTQLSCKICI
-867 RQLKGHEQVLH
+867 RQLKGHEQILQ

-887 RETITFFAHD
+887 RETITFFAQE
-897 DSNFPAQ
+897 DSTFPAQ
-904 VGPKAFKI
+904 TGPKAFKI
-912 PFSIRQRICATFD
+912 PYSIRQRICATFD
-925 APSAKGKD
+925 TPNAKGKD

-951 TQSSPSAVILDLW
+951 TQSSPSAVILNLW

-982 EIGRTHSQPPEPPEP
+982 EIGRTHSKLSNITESQ
-997 ELEEPDFSYSRQN
+997 LEEADFNYSRQN

>member
-1 MRERAAGSESA
+1 
-12 AAGAG
+12 
-17 RGARGPAASP
+17 
-27 RPQHPRARSIPAPGR
+27 
-42 PQRAGQSRAEG
+42 
-53 GKPTA
+53 
-58 PPQPRRILGDLEPDP
+58 
-73 RRIRIPAP
+73 
-81 SIPRRCGHSM
+81 
-91 GGGAPRLDP
+91 
-100 RLLLLLLL
+100 
-108 GLCGWSTALR
+108 
-118 GNENSEALPESIP
+118 
-131 SAPGTLPHF
+131 
-140 MEEPDDSYI
+140 
-149 IKSNPIVLRCK
+149 
-160 AKPAMQIFFKCNGE
+160 MQIFFKCNGE

-184 ESLDEATG
+184 ESLDESSG

-245 EQDPQGKEV
+245 EQDPQGREV

-283 IDSNLDENIDTRA
+283 IDSEQDENIDTRA

-326 MSATVVVYVNGGW
+326 LSATVVVY
-339 SSWTEWS
+339 
-346 NCNARCGRGWQKR
+346 
-359 SRTCTNP
+359 
-366 APLNGGA
+366 
-373 FCEGMSV
+373 
-380 QKITCTSLCPV
+380 V

-401 SVCSPECEHLRVRE
+401 SVCSPECEHLRIRE
-415 CIAPPPRNGG
+415 CTAPPPRNGG

-431 GQESENCTEGLCI
+431 SQESENCTDGLCI
-444 QDKKPL
+444 LDKKPL
-450 HEIKSQNLETASD
+450 HEIKPQ
-463 IALYSGLGAAVLAV
+463 SGFQTFNFKTVRQG
-477 AVLVVAVTL
+477 
-486 YRRSQ
+486 
-491 SNSLLLNSSMQPE
+491 NSLLLNSSMQPD

-546 MVSLGVTERAE
+546 MVSLGVSERAE
-557 FHGKAPPGT
+557 YHGKNHSGT
-566 FPHGNVP
+566 FPHGNNRSFSTM
-573 HPAFGTVQGRNKA
+573 HPRNKTP
-586 VYIQNLAS
+586 YIQNL
-594 ISTSSQLR
+594 SSLPTRTELR
-602 TTALFGHLG
+602 TTGVFGHLG
-611 GRLVVPNTG
+611 GRLVMPNTG

-631 EESSWEIY
+631 EENSWEIY
-639 LAITQK
+639 MSINQG
-645 ESSLQPEGSAV
+645 EPSLQSDGSEV
-656 LLGPEVTCGPSEVT
+656 LLSPEVTCGPPDMIVT
-670 VSTPFA
+670 TPFA

-683 HADPQHWSIHL
+683 DVSSEHWNIHL
-694 KRRTQQ
+694 KKRTQQ

-707 SVEEETTSCYCLLD
+707 SVEDESTSCYCLLD
-721 PYACHILLNS
+721 PFACHVLLDS

-737 IGEPI
+737 TGEPI
-742 SDCAV
+742 TDCAV
-747 RQLKVAVFGCL
+747 KQLKVAVFGCM

-769 YCMDNT
+769 YCVDNT
-775 PCAFQEV
+775 PWAFQEV
-782 VSDERLQGGQLLEEP
+782 VSDERHQGGQLLEEP
-797 KLLHFKGNTC
+797 KLLHFKGNTF

-831 VPFSRVWRGSARPLL
+831 VPFSRVWCSNRQPLH

-853 YSPGTTQLSCKVCV
+853 YTPTTTQLSCKICI
-867 RQLKGHEQVLH
+867 RQLKGHEQILQ

-887 RETITFFAHD
+887 RETITFFAQE
-897 DSNFPAQ
+897 DSTFPAQ
-904 VGPKAFKI
+904 TGPKAFKI
-912 PFSIRQRICATFD
+912 PYSIRQRICATFD
-925 APSAKGKD
+925 TPNAKGKD

-951 TQSSPSAVILDLW
+951 TQSSPSAVILNLW
-964 EARHQQDGDLD
+964 EARHQHDGDLD

-982 EIGRTHSQPPEPPEP
+982 EIGRTHTKLSNITETQLDEA
-997 ELEEPDFSYSRQN
+997 DFNYSRQN

>member
-1 MRERAAGSESA
+1 MGREA
-12 AAGAG
+12 AAGGGAG
-17 RGARGPAASP
+17 GARRWLPW
-27 RPQHPRARSIPAPGR
+27 
-42 PQRAGQSRAEG
+42 
-53 GKPTA
+53 
-58 PPQPRRILGDLEPDP
+58 
-73 RRIRIPAP
+73 
-81 SIPRRCGHSM
+81 
-91 GGGAPRLDP
+91 
-100 RLLLLLLL
+100 L
-108 GLCGWSTALR
+108 GLCFWAAGAAAAR
-118 GNENSEALPESIP
+118 GTDNGEALPESIP

-140 MEEPDDSYI
+140 IEEPDDAYI
-149 IKSNPIVLRCK
+149 IKSNPIALRCK
-160 AKPAMQIFFKCNGE
+160 ARPAMQIFFKCNGE

-184 ESLDEATG
+184 ESLDESSG

-245 EQDPQGKEV
+245 EQDPQGREV

-283 IDSNLDENIDTRA
+283 IDSEQDENVDTRA

-326 MSATVVVYVNGGW
+326 LSATVVVY
-339 SSWTEWS
+339 
-346 NCNARCGRGWQKR
+346 
-359 SRTCTNP
+359 
-366 APLNGGA
+366 
-373 FCEGMSV
+373 
-380 QKITCTSLCPV
+380 V

-401 SVCSPECEHLRVRE
+401 SVCSPECEHLRIRE
-415 CIAPPPRNGG
+415 CTAPAPRNGG

-431 GQESENCTEGLCI
+431 SQESENCTDGLCI
-444 QDKKPL
+444 L
-450 HEIKSQNLETASD
+450 GIENASD
-463 IALYSGLGAAVLAV
+463 IALYSGLGAAVVAV
-477 AVLVVAVTL
+477 AVLVIGVTL

-491 SNSLLLNSSMQPE
+491 SDYGVDVIDSSALTGGFQTFNFKTVRQGNSLLLNSAMQPD

-546 MVSLGVTERAE
+546 MVSLGVSENAE
-557 FHGKAPPGT
+557 FHGKSHSGT
-566 FPHGNVP
+566 FPHGNNRG
-573 HPAFGTVQGRNKA
+573 FGTMHPRSKTPYV
-586 VYIQNLAS
+586 QNLPS
-594 ISTSSQLR
+594 LPTRTELR
-602 TTALFGHLG
+602 TTGVFGHLG
-611 GRLVVPNTG
+611 GRLVMPNTG

-631 EESSWEIY
+631 EENSWEIY
-639 LAITQK
+639 MSINQG
-645 ESSLQPEGSAV
+645 EPSLQSDGSEV
-656 LLGPEVTCGPSEVT
+656 LLSPEVTCGPPDVN

-683 HADPQHWSIHL
+683 DVSSEHWNIHL
-694 KRRTQQ
+694 KKRTQQ

-707 SVEEETTSCYCLLD
+707 SVEDESTSCYCLLD
-721 PYACHILLNS
+721 PFACHVLLDS

-737 IGEPI
+737 TGEPI
-742 SDCAV
+742 TDCAV
-747 RQLKVAVFGCL
+747 KQLKVAVFGCM

-769 YCMDNT
+769 YCVDNT
-775 PCAFQEV
+775 PWAFQEV
-782 VSDERLQGGQLLEEP
+782 VSDERHQGGQLLEEP
-797 KLLHFKGNTC
+797 KLLHFKGNTF

-831 VPFSRVWRGSARPLL
+831 VPFSRVWCSNRQPLH

-853 YSPGTTQLSCKVCV
+853 YTPTTTQLSCKICI
-867 RQLKGHEQVLH
+867 RQLKGHEQILQ

-887 RETITFFAHD
+887 RETITFFAQE
-897 DSNFPAQ
+897 DSAFPAQ
-904 VGPKAFKI
+904 TGPKAFKI
-912 PFSIRQRICATFD
+912 PYSIRQRICATFD
-925 APSAKGKD
+925 TPNAKGKD

-951 TQSSPSAVILDLW
+951 TQSSPSAVILNLW
-964 EARHQQDGDLD
+964 EARHQHDGDLD

-982 EIGRTHSQPPEPPEP
+982 EIGRTHTKLSNITEPQLDEA
-997 ELEEPDFSYSRQN
+997 DFNYSRPN

>member
-1 MRERAAGSESA
+1 MGTGAADGSRGA
-12 AAGAG
+12 RWWLPWLGLCFWAAGAAAA
-17 RGARGPAASP
+17 RGADSG
-27 RPQHPRARSIPAPGR
+27 
-42 PQRAGQSRAEG
+42 EV
-53 GKPTA
+53 
-58 PPQPRRILGDLEPDP
+58 LPD
-73 RRIRIPAP
+73 
-81 SIPRRCGHSM
+81 
-91 GGGAPRLDP
+91 
-100 RLLLLLLL
+100 
-108 GLCGWSTALR
+108 
-118 GNENSEALPESIP
+118 SIP

-140 MEEPDDSYI
+140 IEEPDDAYI
-149 IKSNPIVLRCK
+149 IKSNPIALRCK
-160 AKPAMQIFFKCNGE
+160 ARPAMQIFFKCNGE

-184 ESLDEATG
+184 ESLDESSG

-245 EQDPQGKEV
+245 EQDPQGREV

-283 IDSNLDENIDTRA
+283 IDSEQDENIDTRA

-326 MSATVVVYVNGGW
+326 LSATVVVY
-339 SSWTEWS
+339 
-346 NCNARCGRGWQKR
+346 
-359 SRTCTNP
+359 
-366 APLNGGA
+366 
-373 FCEGMSV
+373 
-380 QKITCTSLCPV
+380 V

-401 SVCSPECEHLRVRE
+401 SVCSPECEHLRIRE
-415 CIAPPPRNGG
+415 CTAPAPRNGG

-431 GQESENCTEGLCI
+431 SQESENCTDGLCI
-444 QDKKPL
+444 LDKKPL
-450 HEIKSQNLETASD
+450 HEIKPQSIENASD
-463 IALYSGLGAAVLAV
+463 IALYSGLGAAVVAV
-477 AVLVVAVTL
+477 AVLVIGVTL
-486 YRRSQ
+486 YRRSHSDYGVDVIDSSALTGGFQ
-491 SNSLLLNSSMQPE
+491 TFNFKTVRQGNSLLLNPAMQPD

-546 MVSLGVTERAE
+546 MVSLGVSERAE
-557 FHGKAPPGT
+557 YRGKNHSGT
-566 FPHGNVP
+566 FPHGNNRGFSTL
-573 HPAFGTVQGRNKA
+573 HPRNKTP
-586 VYIQNLAS
+586 YIQNL
-594 ISTSSQLR
+594 SSLPTRTELR
-602 TTALFGHLG
+602 TTGVFGHLG
-611 GRLVVPNTG
+611 GRLVMPNTG

-631 EESSWEIY
+631 EENSWEIY
-639 LAITQK
+639 MSINQG
-645 ESSLQPEGSAV
+645 EPSLQSDGSEV
-656 LLGPEVTCGPSEVT
+656 LLSPEVTCGPPDMLVT
-670 VSTPFA
+670 TPFA

-683 HADPQHWSIHL
+683 DVSAEHWNIHL
-694 KRRTQQ
+694 KKRTQQ

-707 SVEEETTSCYCLLD
+707 SVEDESTSCYCLLD
-721 PYACHILLNS
+721 PFACHVLLDS

-737 IGEPI
+737 TGEPI
-742 SDCAV
+742 TDCAV
-747 RQLKVAVFGCL
+747 KQLKVAVFGCM

-769 YCMDNT
+769 YCVDNT

-782 VSDERLQGGQLLEEP
+782 VSDERHQGGQLLEEP
-797 KLLHFKGNTC
+797 KLLHFKGNTF
-807 SLQISVLDIP
+807 SLQIS
-817 PFLWRIKP
+817 
-825 FTACQE
+825 E
-831 VPFSRVWRGSARPLL
+831 VPFSRVWSSNRQPLH

-853 YSPGTTQLSCKVCV
+853 YTPTTTQLSCKICI
-867 RQLKGHEQVLH
+867 RQLKGHEQILQ

-887 RETITFFAHD
+887 RETITFFAQE
-897 DSNFPAQ
+897 DSTFPAQ
-904 VGPKAFKI
+904 TGPKAFKI
-912 PFSIRQRICATFD
+912 PYSIRQRICATFD
-925 APSAKGKD
+925 TPNAKGKD

-951 TQSSPSAVILDLW
+951 TQSSPSAVILNLW

-982 EIGRTHSQPPEPPEP
+982 EIGRTHTKLSNITESQIDDA
-997 ELEEPDFSYSRQN
+997 DFNYSRQN

>member
-1 MRERAAGSESA
+1 MG
-12 AAGAG
+12 GA
-17 RGARGPAASP
+17 ARG
-27 RPQHPRARSIPAPGR
+27 
-42 PQRAGQSRAEG
+42 
-53 GKPTA
+53 
-58 PPQPRRILGDLEPDP
+58 
-73 RRIRIPAP
+73 
-81 SIPRRCGHSM
+81 
-91 GGGAPRLDP
+91 GGGGGGGSCPAELWR
-100 RLLLLLLL
+100 LLLL
-108 GLCGWSTALR
+108 GLCCWVAGSAAVR
-118 GNENSEALPESIP
+118 GSDNGDTLPESIP

-140 MEEPDDSYI
+140 MQEPDDAYI
-149 IKSNPIVLRCK
+149 IKSNPIALRCK
-160 AKPAMQIFFKCNGE
+160 AMPAMQIFFKCNGE

-184 ESLDEATG
+184 ESMDESTG

-245 EQDPQGKEV
+245 EQDPQGREV

-283 IDSNLDENIDTRA
+283 IDSQMDENIDTRA

-326 MSATVVVYVNGGW
+326 LSATVIVY
-339 SSWTEWS
+339 
-346 NCNARCGRGWQKR
+346 
-359 SRTCTNP
+359 
-366 APLNGGA
+366 
-373 FCEGMSV
+373 
-380 QKITCTSLCPV
+380 V

-401 SVCSPECEHLRVRE
+401 SVCSPECEHLRIRE
-415 CIAPPPRNGG
+415 CTAPPPRNGG

-431 GQESENCTEGLCI
+431 SQESENCTDGLCI

-450 HEIKSQNLETASD
+450 HEIKPQSIENASD
-463 IALYSGLGAAVLAV
+463 IALYSGLGAAVIAV
-477 AVLVVAVTL
+477 AVLVVGVTL

-491 SNSLLLNSSMQPE
+491 SDYGVDVIDSSALTGGFQTFNFKTVRQGNSLLLNSSLQPD

-546 MVSLGVTERAE
+546 MVSLGVSERAE
-557 FHGKAPPGT
+557 YHGKTHSGT
-566 FPHGNVP
+566 FPHGNTRGFNTI
-573 HPAFGTVQGRNKA
+573 HPRNKTP
-586 VYIQNLAS
+586 YIQNL
-594 ISTSSQLR
+594 SSLPTRTELR
-602 TTALFGHLG
+602 TTGVFGHLG
-611 GRLVVPNTG
+611 GRLVMPNTG

-631 EESSWEIY
+631 EENSWEIY
-639 LAITQK
+639 MSINQGEA
-645 ESSLQPEGSAV
+645 SLQPDGSEV
-656 LLGPEVTCGPSEVT
+656 LLSPEVTCGPSDMVVT
-670 VSTPFA
+670 TPFA

-683 HADPQHWSIHL
+683 DVSSENWNIHL
-694 KRRTQQ
+694 KKRTQQ

-707 SVEEETTSCYCLLD
+707 SVEDESTSCYCLLD
-721 PYACHILLNS
+721 PFACHVLLDS

-737 IGEPI
+737 AGEPI
-742 SDCAV
+742 TDCAV
-747 RQLKVAVFGCL
+747 KQLKVAVFGCM

-769 YCMDNT
+769 YCVDNT

-782 VSDERLQGGQLLEEP
+782 VSDERHQGGQLLEEP
-797 KLLHFKGNTC
+797 KLLHFKGNTF

-831 VPFSRVWRGSARPLL
+831 VPFSRVWCSNRQPLH

-853 YSPGTTQLSCKVCV
+853 YTPTTTQLSCKICI
-867 RQLKGHEQVLH
+867 RQLKGHEQILQ

-887 RETITFFAHD
+887 RETITFFAQED
-897 DSNFPAQ
+897 NTFPAQ
-904 VGPKAFKI
+904 TGPKAFKI
-912 PFSIRQRICATFD
+912 PYSIRQRICATFD
-925 APSAKGKD
+925 TPSAKGKD

-951 TQSSPSAVILDLW
+951 TQSSPSAVILNLW
-964 EARHQQDGDLD
+964 EARHQHDGDLD

-982 EIGRTHSQPPEPPEP
+982 EIGRTHTKLSNIPETQ
-997 ELEEPDFSYSRQN
+997 LEDPDFSYSRQN

>member
-1 MRERAAGSESA
+1 MGRAA
-12 AAGAG
+12 AAGGGAG
-17 RGARGPAASP
+17 GARRWLPW
-27 RPQHPRARSIPAPGR
+27 
-42 PQRAGQSRAEG
+42 
-53 GKPTA
+53 
-58 PPQPRRILGDLEPDP
+58 
-73 RRIRIPAP
+73 
-81 SIPRRCGHSM
+81 
-91 GGGAPRLDP
+91 
-100 RLLLLLLL
+100 L
-108 GLCGWSTALR
+108 GLCFWAAGAAAAR
-118 GNENSEALPESIP
+118 GSDNGEALPESIP

-140 MEEPDDSYI
+140 IEEPDDAYI
-149 IKSNPIVLRCK
+149 IKSNPIALRCK
-160 AKPAMQIFFKCNGE
+160 ARPAMQIFFKCNGE

-184 ESLDEATG
+184 ESLDESSG

-245 EQDPQGKEV
+245 EQDPQGREV

-283 IDSNLDENIDTRA
+283 IDSEQDENIDTRA

-326 MSATVVVYVNGGW
+326 LSATVVVY
-339 SSWTEWS
+339 
-346 NCNARCGRGWQKR
+346 
-359 SRTCTNP
+359 
-366 APLNGGA
+366 
-373 FCEGMSV
+373 
-380 QKITCTSLCPV
+380 V

-401 SVCSPECEHLRVRE
+401 SVCSPECEHLRIRE
-415 CIAPPPRNGG
+415 CTAPPPRNGG

-431 GQESENCTEGLCI
+431 SQESENCTDGLCI
-444 QDKKPL
+444 L
-450 HEIKSQNLETASD
+450 GIENASD
-463 IALYSGLGAAVLAV
+463 IALYSGLGAAVVAV
-477 AVLVVAVTL
+477 AVLVIGVTL

-491 SNSLLLNSSMQPE
+491 SDYGVDVIDSSALTGGFQTFNFKTVRQGNSLLLNSSMQPD
-504 LTVSRTYSGPICLQ
+504 LTVSQTYSGPICLQ

-546 MVSLGVTERAE
+546 MVSLGVSERAE
-557 FHGKAPPGT
+557 YHGKNHSGT
-566 FPHGNVP
+566 FPHGNNRSFSTM
-573 HPAFGTVQGRNKA
+573 HPRNKTP
-586 VYIQNLAS
+586 YIQNV
-594 ISTSSQLR
+594 SSLPTRTELR
-602 TTALFGHLG
+602 TTGVFGHLG
-611 GRLVVPNTG
+611 GRLVMPNTG

-631 EESSWEIY
+631 EENSWEIY
-639 LAITQK
+639 MSINQG
-645 ESSLQPEGSAV
+645 EPSLQSDGSEV
-656 LLGPEVTCGPSEVT
+656 LLSPEVTCGPPDMIVT
-670 VSTPFA
+670 TPFA

-683 HADPQHWSIHL
+683 DVSSEHWNIHL
-694 KRRTQQ
+694 KKRTQQ

-707 SVEEETTSCYCLLD
+707 SVEDESTSCYCLLD
-721 PYACHILLNS
+721 PFACHVLLDS

-737 IGEPI
+737 TGEPI
-742 SDCAV
+742 TDCAV
-747 RQLKVAVFGCL
+747 KQLKVAVFGCM

-769 YCMDNT
+769 YCVDNT
-775 PCAFQEV
+775 PWAFQEV
-782 VSDERLQGGQLLEEP
+782 VSDERHQGGQLLEEP
-797 KLLHFKGNTC
+797 KLLHFKGNTF

-831 VPFSRVWRGSARPLL
+831 VPFSRVWCSNRQPLH

-853 YSPGTTQLSCKVCV
+853 YTPTTTQLSCKICI
-867 RQLKGHEQVLH
+867 RQLKGHEQILQ

-887 RETITFFAHD
+887 RETITFFAQE
-897 DSNFPAQ
+897 DSTFPAQ
-904 VGPKAFKI
+904 TGPKAFKI
-912 PFSIRQRICATFD
+912 PYSIRQRICATFD
-925 APSAKGKD
+925 TPNAKGKD

-951 TQSSPSAVILDLW
+951 TQSSPSAVILNLW
-964 EARHQQDGDLD
+964 EARHQHDGDLD

-982 EIGRTHSQPPEPPEP
+982 EIGRTHTKLSNITETQLDEA
-997 ELEEPDFSYSRQN
+997 DFNYSRQN

>member
-1 MRERAAGSESA
+1 MGIRAAG
-12 AAGAG
+12 GG
-17 RGARGPAASP
+17 CPARL
-27 RPQHPRARSIPAPGR
+27 
-42 PQRAGQSRAEG
+42 
-53 GKPTA
+53 
-58 PPQPRRILGDLEPDP
+58 RR
-73 RRIRIPAP
+73 
-81 SIPRRCGHSM
+81 
-91 GGGAPRLDP
+91 
-100 RLLLLLLL
+100 RLLFLLE
-108 GLCGWSTALR
+108 LCSWAAALR
-118 GNENSEALPESIP
+118 GNDNSEALPESLP

-140 MEEPDDSYI
+140 MQEPDDAYI
-149 IKSNPIVLRCK
+149 IKSNPIALRCK
-160 AKPAMQIFFKCNGE
+160 AMPAMQIFFKCNGE

-184 ESLDEATG
+184 ESMDESTG

-283 IDSNLDENIDTRA
+283 IDSSQDENIDTRA

-311 NYTCMAANI
+311 NYTCVAANI

-326 MSATVVVYVNGGW
+326 MSATVVVY
-339 SSWTEWS
+339 
-346 NCNARCGRGWQKR
+346 
-359 SRTCTNP
+359 
-366 APLNGGA
+366 
-373 FCEGMSV
+373 
-380 QKITCTSLCPV
+380 V

-401 SVCSPECEHLRVRE
+401 SVCSPECEHLRIRE
-415 CIAPPPRNGG
+415 CTAPPPRNGG
-425 KFCEGL
+425 KFCEGFS
-431 GQESENCTEGLCI
+431 QESENCTEGLCI

-450 HEIKSQNLETASD
+450 HEIKPQNIENASD
-463 IALYSGLGAAVLAV
+463 IALYSGLGAAVIAV
-477 AVLVVAVTL
+477 AVLVVGITL

-491 SNSLLLNSSMQPE
+491 SEYGVDVIDSSALTGGFQTFNFKTVRQGNSLLLNSSMQPD

-518 DPLDKELMTE
+518 DPMDKELMTE

-557 FHGKAPPGT
+557 YHGKAHSGT
-566 FPHGNVP
+566 FPHGNNRGFTTI
-573 HPAFGTVQGRNKA
+573 HARNKTT
-586 VYIQNLAS
+586 YIQNLS
-594 ISTSSQLR
+594 SLSTRSELR
-602 TTALFGHLG
+602 TTGIFGHLG
-611 GRLVVPNTG
+611 GRLVMPNTG

-639 LAITQK
+639 LTISQG
-645 ESSLQPEGSAV
+645 ESSLQPEGTEV
-656 LLGPEVTCGPSEVT
+656 LLGPEVTCGPPDVT
-670 VSTPFA
+670 VATPFA

-683 HADPQHWSIHL
+683 EVNSEHWNIHL
-694 KRRTQQ
+694 KKRTQQ

-707 SVEEETTSCYCLLD
+707 SMEEETTSCYCLLD
-721 PYACHILLNS
+721 PYACHILLDS

-737 IGEPI
+737 AGEPI

-747 RQLKVAVFGCL
+747 KQLKVAVFGCM

-782 VSDERLQGGQLLEEP
+782 VSGERHQGGQLLEEP
-797 KLLHFKGNTC
+797 KLLHFKGNTF

-831 VPFSRVWRGSARPLL
+831 VPFSRVWCSNQQPLH

-853 YSPGTTQLSCKVCV
+853 YTPATTQLSCKICV
-867 RQLKGHEQVLH
+867 RQVKGHEQILQI
-878 VQTSILESE
+878 QTSILENE
-887 RETITFFAHD
+887 RETITLFARE
-897 DSNFPAQ
+897 DSNFPTQ
-904 VGPKAFKI
+904 TGPKAFKI
-912 PFSIRQRICATFD
+912 PYSIRQRICATFD
-925 APSAKGKD
+925 TPNAKGKD

-964 EARHQQDGDLD
+964 EARHQHDGDLD

-982 EIGRTHSQPPEPPEP
+982 EIGRTHSKISNITETQI
-997 ELEEPDFSYSRQN
+997 EETDFSYSRQN

>member
-1 MRERAAGSESA
+1 MGRASAAG
-12 AAGAG
+12 G
-17 RGARGPAASP
+17 
-27 RPQHPRARSIPAPGR
+27 
-42 PQRAGQSRAEG
+42 
-53 GKPTA
+53 
-58 PPQPRRILGDLEPDP
+58 
-73 RRIRIPAP
+73 
-81 SIPRRCGHSM
+81 
-91 GGGAPRLDP
+91 GGGARRWLSW
-100 RLLLLLLL
+100 L
-108 GLCGWSTALR
+108 GLCFWAVVAAAAR
-118 GNENSEALPESIP
+118 GTDNGEVLPESIP

-140 MEEPDDSYI
+140 IEEPDDAYI
-149 IKSNPIVLRCK
+149 IKSNPIALRCK
-160 AKPAMQIFFKCNGE
+160 ARPAMQIFFKCNGE

-184 ESLDEATG
+184 ESLDESSG

-245 EQDPQGKEV
+245 EQDPQGREV

-283 IDSNLDENIDTRA
+283 IDSEQDENIDTRA

-326 MSATVVVYVNGGW
+326 LSATVVVY
-339 SSWTEWS
+339 
-346 NCNARCGRGWQKR
+346 
-359 SRTCTNP
+359 
-366 APLNGGA
+366 
-373 FCEGMSV
+373 
-380 QKITCTSLCPV
+380 V

-401 SVCSPECEHLRVRE
+401 SVCSPDCEHLRIRE
-415 CIAPPPRNGG
+415 CAAPPPRNGG

-431 GQESENCTEGLCI
+431 SQESENCTDGLCTL
-444 QDKKPL
+444 DKKPL
-450 HEIKSQNLETASD
+450 HEIKPQSIENASD
-463 IALYSGLGAAVLAV
+463 IALYSGLGAAVVAV
-477 AVLVVAVTL
+477 AVLVIGITL

-491 SNSLLLNSSMQPE
+491 SDYGVDVIDSSALTGGFQTFNFKTVRQGNSLLLNSAMQPD

-546 MVSLGVTERAE
+546 MVSLGVSERAE
-557 FHGKAPPGT
+557 YHGKNHSGT
-566 FPHGNVP
+566 FPHGNNRSFSTM
-573 HPAFGTVQGRNKA
+573 HPRNKTP
-586 VYIQNLAS
+586 YIQNL
-594 ISTSSQLR
+594 SSLPTRTELR
-602 TTALFGHLG
+602 TTGVFGHLG
-611 GRLVVPNTG
+611 GRLVMPNTG

-631 EESSWEIY
+631 EENSWEIY
-639 LAITQK
+639 MSINQG
-645 ESSLQPEGSAV
+645 EPSLQSDGSEV
-656 LLGPEVTCGPSEVT
+656 LLSPEVTCGPPDMIVT
-670 VSTPFA
+670 TPFA

-683 HADPQHWSIHL
+683 DVSSEHWNIHL
-694 KRRTQQ
+694 KKRTQQ

-707 SVEEETTSCYCLLD
+707 SVEDESTSCYCLLD
-721 PYACHILLNS
+721 PFACHVLLDS

-737 IGEPI
+737 TGEPI
-742 SDCAV
+742 TDCAV
-747 RQLKVAVFGCL
+747 KQLKVAVFGCM

-769 YCMDNT
+769 YCVDNT

-782 VSDERLQGGQLLEEP
+782 VSDERHQGGQLLEEP
-797 KLLHFKGNTC
+797 KLLHFKGNTF

-831 VPFSRVWRGSARPLL
+831 VPFSRVWCSNRQPLH

-853 YSPGTTQLSCKVCV
+853 YTPTTTQLSCKICI
-867 RQLKGHEQVLH
+867 RQLKGHEQILQ

-887 RETITFFAHD
+887 RETITFFAQE
-897 DSNFPAQ
+897 DSTFPAQ
-904 VGPKAFKI
+904 TGPKAFKI
-912 PFSIRQRICATFD
+912 PYSIRQRICATFD
-925 APSAKGKD
+925 TPNAKGKD

-951 TQSSPSAVILDLW
+951 TQSSPSAVILNLW
-964 EARHQQDGDLD
+964 EARHQHDGDLD

-982 EIGRTHSQPPEPPEP
+982 EIGRTHTKLSNITESQLDEA
-997 ELEEPDFSYSRQN
+997 DFNYSRQN

>member
-1 MRERAAGSESA
+1 MGTGAADGSRGA
-12 AAGAG
+12 RRWLPWLGLFFWAAGAAAA
-17 RGARGPAASP
+17 RGADGS
-27 RPQHPRARSIPAPGR
+27 
-42 PQRAGQSRAEG
+42 E
-53 GKPTA
+53 
-58 PPQPRRILGDLEPDP
+58 ILPD
-73 RRIRIPAP
+73 
-81 SIPRRCGHSM
+81 
-91 GGGAPRLDP
+91 
-100 RLLLLLLL
+100 
-108 GLCGWSTALR
+108 
-118 GNENSEALPESIP
+118 SIP

-140 MEEPDDSYI
+140 IEEPEDAYI
-149 IKSNPIVLRCK
+149 IKSNPIALRCK
-160 AKPAMQIFFKCNGE
+160 ARPAMQIFFKCNGE

-184 ESLDEATG
+184 ESLDESSG

-245 EQDPQGKEV
+245 EQDPQGREV

-283 IDSNLDENIDTRA
+283 IDSEQDENIDTRA

-326 MSATVVVYVNGGW
+326 LSATVVVY
-339 SSWTEWS
+339 
-346 NCNARCGRGWQKR
+346 
-359 SRTCTNP
+359 
-366 APLNGGA
+366 
-373 FCEGMSV
+373 
-380 QKITCTSLCPV
+380 V

-401 SVCSPECEHLRVRE
+401 SVCSPECEHLRIRE
-415 CIAPPPRNGG
+415 CTAPPPRNGG

-431 GQESENCTEGLCI
+431 SQESENCTDGLCI
-444 QDKKPL
+444 LDKKPL
-450 HEIKSQNLETASD
+450 HEIKPQSIENASD
-463 IALYSGLGAAVLAV
+463 IALYSGLGAAVVAV
-477 AVLVVAVTL
+477 AVLVIGVTL
-486 YRRSQ
+486 YRRSH
-491 SNSLLLNSSMQPE
+491 SDYGVDVIDSSALTGNSLLLNPAMQPD

-546 MVSLGVTERAE
+546 MVSLGVSERAE
-557 FHGKAPPGT
+557 YHGKNHSGT
-566 FPHGNVP
+566 FPHGNNRGFSTI
-573 HPAFGTVQGRNKA
+573 HPRNKTP
-586 VYIQNLAS
+586 YIQNL
-594 ISTSSQLR
+594 SSLPTRTELR
-602 TTALFGHLG
+602 TTGVFGHLG
-611 GRLVVPNTG
+611 GRLVMPNTG

-631 EESSWEIY
+631 EENSWEIY
-639 LAITQK
+639 MSINQG
-645 ESSLQPEGSAV
+645 EPSLQSDGSEV
-656 LLGPEVTCGPSEVT
+656 LLSPEVTCGPPDMLVT
-670 VSTPFA
+670 TPFA

-683 HADPQHWSIHL
+683 DVSSEHWNIHL
-694 KRRTQQ
+694 KKRTQQ

-707 SVEEETTSCYCLLD
+707 SVEDESTSCYCLLD
-721 PYACHILLNS
+721 PFACHVLLDS

-737 IGEPI
+737 TGEPI
-742 SDCAV
+742 TDCAV
-747 RQLKVAVFGCL
+747 KQLKVAVFGCM

-769 YCMDNT
+769 YCVDNT

-782 VSDERLQGGQLLEEP
+782 ISDERHQGGQLLEEP
-797 KLLHFKGNTC
+797 KLLHFKGNTF
-807 SLQISVLDIP
+807 SLQVSVLDIP

-831 VPFSRVWRGSARPLL
+831 VPFSRVWSSNRQPLH

-853 YSPGTTQLSCKVCV
+853 YTPTTTQLSCKICI
-867 RQLKGHEQVLH
+867 RQLKGHEQILQ

-887 RETITFFAHD
+887 RETITFFAQE
-897 DSNFPAQ
+897 DSTFPAQ
-904 VGPKAFKI
+904 TGPKAFKI
-912 PFSIRQRICATFD
+912 PYSIRQRICATFD
-925 APSAKGKD
+925 TPNAKGKD
-933 WQMLAQKNSI
+933 WQMLAQKNRI

-951 TQSSPSAVILDLW
+951 TQSSPSAVILNLW

-982 EIGRTHSQPPEPPEP
+982 EIGRTHTKLSNITEPQIDDA
-997 ELEEPDFSYSRQN
+997 DFNYSRQN

>member
-1 MRERAAGSESA
+1 MCY
-12 AAGAG
+12 
-17 RGARGPAASP
+17 
-27 RPQHPRARSIPAPGR
+27 Q
-42 PQRAGQSRAEG
+42 
-53 GKPTA
+53 
-58 PPQPRRILGDLEPDP
+58 
-73 RRIRIPAP
+73 
-81 SIPRRCGHSM
+81 C
-91 GGGAPRLDP
+91 RLCSDVFFDFT
-100 RLLLLLLL
+100 
-108 GLCGWSTALR
+108 GTDNG
-118 GNENSEALPESIP
+118 EALPESIP

-140 MEEPDDSYI
+140 IEEPDDAYI
-149 IKSNPIVLRCK
+149 IKSNPIALRCK
-160 AKPAMQIFFKCNGE
+160 ARPAMQIFFKCNGE

-184 ESLDEATG
+184 ESLDESSG

-245 EQDPQGKEV
+245 EQDPQGREV

-283 IDSNLDENIDTRA
+283 IDSEQDENIDTRA

-326 MSATVVVYVNGGW
+326 LSATVVVYVNGGW

-346 NCNARCGRGWQKR
+346 ACNVRCGRGWQKR

-401 SVCSPECEHLRVRE
+401 SVCSPECEHLRIRE
-415 CIAPPPRNGG
+415 CTAPPPRNGG

-431 GQESENCTEGLCI
+431 SQESENCTDGLCI
-444 QDKKPL
+444 L
-450 HEIKSQNLETASD
+450 GIENASD
-463 IALYSGLGAAVLAV
+463 IALYSGLGAAVVAV
-477 AVLVVAVTL
+477 AVLVIGVTL

-491 SNSLLLNSSMQPE
+491 SDYGVDVIDSSALTGGFQTFNFKTVRQGNSLLLNSAMQPD

-546 MVSLGVTERAE
+546 MVSLGVSERAE
-557 FHGKAPPGT
+557 YHGKNHSRT
-566 FPHGNVP
+566 FPHGNNHSFSTM
-573 HPAFGTVQGRNKA
+573 HPRNKTP
-586 VYIQNLAS
+586 YIQNL
-594 ISTSSQLR
+594 SSLPTRTELR
-602 TTALFGHLG
+602 TTGVFGHLG
-611 GRLVVPNTG
+611 GRLVMPNTG

-631 EESSWEIY
+631 EENSWEIY
-639 LAITQK
+639 MSINQG
-645 ESSLQPEGSAV
+645 EPSLQSDGSEV
-656 LLGPEVTCGPSEVT
+656 LLSPEVTCGPPDMIVT
-670 VSTPFA
+670 TPFA

-683 HADPQHWSIHL
+683 DVSSEHWNIHL
-694 KRRTQQ
+694 KKRTQQ

-707 SVEEETTSCYCLLD
+707 SVEDESTSCYCLLD
-721 PYACHILLNS
+721 PFACHVLLDS

-737 IGEPI
+737 TGEPI
-742 SDCAV
+742 TDCAV
-747 RQLKVAVFGCL
+747 KQLKVAVFGCM

-769 YCMDNT
+769 YCVDNT

-782 VSDERLQGGQLLEEP
+782 VSDERHQGGQLLEEP
-797 KLLHFKGNTC
+797 KLLHFKGNTF

-831 VPFSRVWRGSARPLL
+831 VPFSRVWCSNRQPLH

-853 YSPGTTQLSCKVCV
+853 YTPTTTQLSCKICI
-867 RQLKGHEQVLH
+867 RQLKGHEQILQ

-887 RETITFFAHD
+887 RETITFFAQE
-897 DSNFPAQ
+897 DSSFPAQ
-904 VGPKAFKI
+904 TGPKAFKI
-912 PFSIRQRICATFD
+912 PYSIRQRICATFD
-925 APSAKGKD
+925 TPNAKGKD

-951 TQSSPSAVILDLW
+951 TQSSPSAVILNLW
-964 EARHQQDGDLD
+964 EARHQHDGDLD

-982 EIGRTHSQPPEPPEP
+982 EIGRTHTKLSNISESQLDEA
-997 ELEEPDFSYSRQN
+997 DFNYSRQN

>member
-1 MRERAAGSESA
+1 
-12 AAGAG
+12 
-17 RGARGPAASP
+17 
-27 RPQHPRARSIPAPGR
+27 
-42 PQRAGQSRAEG
+42 
-53 GKPTA
+53 
-58 PPQPRRILGDLEPDP
+58 
-73 RRIRIPAP
+73 
-81 SIPRRCGHSM
+81 
-91 GGGAPRLDP
+91 
-100 RLLLLLLL
+100 
-108 GLCGWSTALR
+108 
-118 GNENSEALPESIP
+118 
-131 SAPGTLPHF
+131 
-140 MEEPDDSYI
+140 
-149 IKSNPIVLRCK
+149 
-160 AKPAMQIFFKCNGE
+160 MQIFFKCNGE

-184 ESLDEATG
+184 ESLDESSG

-245 EQDPQGKEV
+245 EQEPQGREV

-283 IDSNLDENIDTRA
+283 IDSEQDENIDTRA

-326 MSATVVVYVNGGW
+326 LSATVVVYVNGGW

-346 NCNARCGRGWQKR
+346 ACNVRCGRGWQKR

-391 DGSWEVWSEW
+391 DGSWEVWGEW
-401 SVCSPECEHLRVRE
+401 SVCSPECEHLRIRE
-415 CIAPPPRNGG
+415 CTAPAPRNGG

-431 GQESENCTEGLCI
+431 SQESENCTDGLCI
-444 QDKKPL
+444 LDKKPL
-450 HEIKSQNLETASD
+450 HEIKPQRWSRRGIENASD
-463 IALYSGLGAAVLAV
+463 IALYSGLGAAVVAV
-477 AVLVVAVTL
+477 TVLVVGITL

-491 SNSLLLNSSMQPE
+491 SDYGVDVIDSSALTGNSLLLNSSMQPD
-504 LTVSRTYSGPICLQ
+504 LRVSRTYSGPICLQ

-546 MVSLGVTERAE
+546 MVSLGVSERAE
-557 FHGKAPPGT
+557 YHGKNHSGT
-566 FPHGNVP
+566 FPHGNNHSFTTV
-573 HPAFGTVQGRNKA
+573 HPRNKTP
-586 VYIQNLAS
+586 YIQNL
-594 ISTSSQLR
+594 SSFPTRTELR
-602 TTALFGHLG
+602 TTGVFGHLG
-611 GRLVVPNTG
+611 GRLVMPNTG
-620 VSLLIPHGAIP
+620 VSLLIPHGAIS
-631 EESSWEIY
+631 EENSWEIY
-639 LAITQK
+639 MSINQG
-645 ESSLQPEGSAV
+645 EPSLQSDGSEV
-656 LLGPEVTCGPSEVT
+656 LLSPEVTCGPPDMIVT
-670 VSTPFA
+670 TPFA

-683 HADPQHWSIHL
+683 DVSSEHWNIHL
-694 KRRTQQ
+694 KKRTQQ

-707 SVEEETTSCYCLLD
+707 SVEDESTSCYCLLD
-721 PYACHILLNS
+721 PFACHVLLDS

-737 IGEPI
+737 TGEPI
-742 SDCAV
+742 TDCAV
-747 RQLKVAVFGCL
+747 KQLKVAVFGCM

-769 YCMDNT
+769 YCVDNT

-782 VSDERLQGGQLLEEP
+782 VSDERHQGGQLLEEP
-797 KLLHFKGNTC
+797 KLLHFKGNTF

-831 VPFSRVWRGSARPLL
+831 VPFSRVWCGNRQPLH

-853 YSPGTTQLSCKVCV
+853 YTPTTTQLSCKICI
-867 RQLKGHEQVLH
+867 RQLKGHEQILQ
-878 VQTSILESE
+878 VQTSILENE
-887 RETITFFAHD
+887 RETITFFAQE
-897 DSNFPAQ
+897 DSTFPAQ
-904 VGPKAFKI
+904 AGPKAFKI
-912 PFSIRQRICATFD
+912 PYSIRQRICATFD
-925 APSAKGKD
+925 TPNAKGKD

-951 TQSSPSAVILDLW
+951 TQSSPSAVILNLW
-964 EARHQQDGDLD
+964 EARHQHDGDLD

-982 EIGRTHSQPPEPPEP
+982 EIGRTHTKLSNIKESQLDEA
-997 ELEEPDFSYSRQN
+997 DFSYSRQN

>member
-1 MRERAAGSESA
+1 MGRAA
-12 AAGAG
+12 AAGTGAG
-17 RGARGPAASP
+17 GARRWLRWLELCFWAAGAAA
-27 RPQHPRARSIPAPGR
+27 ARGTDN
-42 PQRAGQSRAEG
+42 G
-53 GKPTA
+53 
-58 PPQPRRILGDLEPDP
+58 
-73 RRIRIPAP
+73 
-81 SIPRRCGHSM
+81 
-91 GGGAPRLDP
+91 
-100 RLLLLLLL
+100 
-108 GLCGWSTALR
+108 
-118 GNENSEALPESIP
+118 EALPESIP

-140 MEEPDDSYI
+140 IEEPDDAYI
-149 IKSNPIVLRCK
+149 IKSNPIALRCK
-160 AKPAMQIFFKCNGE
+160 ARPAMQIFFKCNGE

-184 ESLDEATG
+184 ESLDESSG

-245 EQDPQGKEV
+245 EQDPQGREV

-283 IDSNLDENIDTRA
+283 IDSEQDENIDTRA

-326 MSATVVVYVNGGW
+326 LSATVVVY
-339 SSWTEWS
+339 
-346 NCNARCGRGWQKR
+346 
-359 SRTCTNP
+359 
-366 APLNGGA
+366 
-373 FCEGMSV
+373 
-380 QKITCTSLCPV
+380 V

-401 SVCSPECEHLRVRE
+401 SVCSPECEHLRIRE
-415 CIAPPPRNGG
+415 CTAPPPRNGG

-431 GQESENCTEGLCI
+431 SQESENCTDGLCI
-444 QDKKPL
+444 LDKKPL
-450 HEIKSQNLETASD
+450 HEIKPQSIENASD
-463 IALYSGLGAAVLAV
+463 IALYSGLGAAVVAV
-477 AVLVVAVTL
+477 AVLVIGVTL
-486 YRRSQ
+486 YRRSH
-491 SNSLLLNSSMQPE
+491 SDYGVDVIDSSALTGNSLLLNPAMQPD

-546 MVSLGVTERAE
+546 MVSLGVSERAE
-557 FHGKAPPGT
+557 YPGKNRLGT
-566 FPHGNVP
+566 FPHGNNCAFSTV
-573 HPAFGTVQGRNKA
+573 HPRNKTPF
-586 VYIQNLAS
+586 IQNL
-594 ISTSSQLR
+594 SSLATRTELR
-602 TTALFGHLG
+602 TTGVFGHLG
-611 GRLVVPNTG
+611 GRLVMPNTG

-631 EESSWEIY
+631 EENSWEIY
-639 LAITQK
+639 MSINQG
-645 ESSLQPEGSAV
+645 EPSLQSEGSEV
-656 LLGPEVTCGPSEVT
+656 LLSPEVTCGPPDMVVT
-670 VSTPFA
+670 TPFA

-683 HADPQHWSIHL
+683 DVSAEHWNIHL
-694 KRRTQQ
+694 KKRTQQ

-707 SVEEETTSCYCLLD
+707 SVEDESTSCYCLLD
-721 PYACHILLNS
+721 PFACHVLLDS

-737 IGEPI
+737 TGEPI
-742 SDCAV
+742 TDCAV
-747 RQLKVAVFGCL
+747 KQLKVAVFGCM

-769 YCMDNT
+769 YCVDNT

-782 VSDERLQGGQLLEEP
+782 VSDERHQGGQLLEEP
-797 KLLHFKGNTC
+797 KLLHFKGNTF

-831 VPFSRVWRGSARPLL
+831 VPFSRVWCSNRQPLH

-853 YSPGTTQLSCKVCV
+853 YTPTTTELSCKICI
-867 RQLKGHEQVLH
+867 RQLKGHEQILQVE
-878 VQTSILESE
+878 TSILESE
-887 RETITFFAHD
+887 RETITFFAQE
-897 DSNFPAQ
+897 DSAFPAQ
-904 VGPKAFKI
+904 TGPKAFKI
-912 PFSIRQRICATFD
+912 PYSIRQRICATFD
-925 APSAKGKD
+925 TPNAKGKD

-951 TQSSPSAVILDLW
+951 TQSSPSAVILNLW
-964 EARHQQDGDLD
+964 EARHQHDGDLD

-982 EIGRTHSQPPEPPEP
+982 EIGRTHMKLSNITESQ
-997 ELEEPDFSYSRQN
+997 LDEPDFNYSRQN

>member
-1 MRERAAGSESA
+1 MGRAA
-12 AAGAG
+12 
-17 RGARGPAASP
+17 
-27 RPQHPRARSIPAPGR
+27 APG
-42 PQRAGQSRAEG
+42 G
-53 GKPTA
+53 G
-58 PPQPRRILGDLEPDP
+58 
-73 RRIRIPAP
+73 
-81 SIPRRCGHSM
+81 
-91 GGGAPRLDP
+91 GGGAPRWLP
-100 RLLLLLLL
+100 WL
-108 GLCGWSTALR
+108 GLCFWAAGAAAAR
-118 GNENSEALPESIP
+118 GTDNSEVLPESIP

-140 MEEPDDSYI
+140 IEEPDDAYI
-149 IKSNPIVLRCK
+149 IKSNPIALRCK
-160 AKPAMQIFFKCNGE
+160 ARPAMQIFFKCNGE

-184 ESLDEATG
+184 ESLDESSG

-245 EQDPQGKEV
+245 EQDPQGREV

-283 IDSNLDENIDTRA
+283 IDSEQDENIDTRA

-326 MSATVVVYVNGGW
+326 LSATVVVY
-339 SSWTEWS
+339 
-346 NCNARCGRGWQKR
+346 
-359 SRTCTNP
+359 
-366 APLNGGA
+366 
-373 FCEGMSV
+373 
-380 QKITCTSLCPV
+380 V

-401 SVCSPECEHLRVRE
+401 SVCSPECEHLRIRE
-415 CIAPPPRNGG
+415 CTAPAPRNGG

-431 GQESENCTEGLCI
+431 SQESENCTDGLCI
-444 QDKKPL
+444 L
-450 HEIKSQNLETASD
+450 GIESASD
-463 IALYSGLGAAVLAV
+463 IALYSGLGAAVVAV
-477 AVLVVAVTL
+477 AVLVIGVTL

-491 SNSLLLNSSMQPE
+491 SDYGVDVIDSSALTGNSLLLNSAMQPD

-546 MVSLGVTERAE
+546 MVSLGVSERAE
-557 FHGKAPPGT
+557 YHGKNHSRT
-566 FPHGNVP
+566 FPHGNNHSFSTM
-573 HPAFGTVQGRNKA
+573 HPRNKTP
-586 VYIQNLAS
+586 YIQNL
-594 ISTSSQLR
+594 SSLPTRTELR
-602 TTALFGHLG
+602 TTGVFGHLG
-611 GRLVVPNTG
+611 GRLVMPNTG

-631 EESSWEIY
+631 EENSWEIY
-639 LAITQK
+639 MSINQG
-645 ESSLQPEGSAV
+645 EPSIQSDGSEV
-656 LLGPEVTCGPSEVT
+656 LLSPEVTCGPPDMIVT
-670 VSTPFA
+670 TPFA

-683 HADPQHWSIHL
+683 DVSSEHWNIHL
-694 KRRTQQ
+694 KKRTQQ

-707 SVEEETTSCYCLLD
+707 SVEDESTSCYCLLD
-721 PYACHILLNS
+721 PFACHVLLDS

-737 IGEPI
+737 TGEPI
-742 SDCAV
+742 TDCAV
-747 RQLKVAVFGCL
+747 KQLKVAVFGCM

-769 YCMDNT
+769 YCVDNT

-782 VSDERLQGGQLLEEP
+782 VSDERHQGGQLLEEP
-797 KLLHFKGNTC
+797 KLLHFKGNTF

-831 VPFSRVWRGSARPLL
+831 VPFSRVWCSNRQPLH

-853 YSPGTTQLSCKVCV
+853 YTPTTTQLSCKICI
-867 RQLKGHEQVLH
+867 RQLKGHEQILQ

-887 RETITFFAHD
+887 REAITFFAQE
-897 DSNFPAQ
+897 DSTFPAQ
-904 VGPKAFKI
+904 TGPKAFKI
-912 PFSIRQRICATFD
+912 PYSIRQRICATFD
-925 APSAKGKD
+925 TPNAKGKD

-951 TQSSPSAVILDLW
+951 TQSSPSAVILNLW

-982 EIGRTHSQPPEPPEP
+982 EIGRTHTKLSNISESQLDEA
-997 ELEEPDFSYSRQN
+997 DFNYSRQN

>member
-1 MRERAAGSESA
+1 MGRAA
-12 AAGAG
+12 AAGGGAG
-17 RGARGPAASP
+17 GARRWLSW
-27 RPQHPRARSIPAPGR
+27 
-42 PQRAGQSRAEG
+42 
-53 GKPTA
+53 
-58 PPQPRRILGDLEPDP
+58 
-73 RRIRIPAP
+73 
-81 SIPRRCGHSM
+81 
-91 GGGAPRLDP
+91 
-100 RLLLLLLL
+100 L
-108 GLCGWSTALR
+108 GLCFWTAGAAAAR
-118 GNENSEALPESIP
+118 GTDNGEVLPESIP

-140 MEEPDDSYI
+140 IEEPDDAYI
-149 IKSNPIVLRCK
+149 IKSNPIALRCK
-160 AKPAMQIFFKCNGE
+160 ARPAMQIFFKCNGE

-184 ESLDEATG
+184 ESLDESSG

-245 EQDPQGKEV
+245 EQDPQGREV
-254 PIEGMIVL
+254 PLEGMIVL

-283 IDSNLDENIDTRA
+283 IDSEQDENIDTRA

-326 MSATVVVYVNGGW
+326 LSATVVVY
-339 SSWTEWS
+339 
-346 NCNARCGRGWQKR
+346 
-359 SRTCTNP
+359 
-366 APLNGGA
+366 
-373 FCEGMSV
+373 
-380 QKITCTSLCPV
+380 V

-401 SVCSPECEHLRVRE
+401 SVCSPECEHLRIRE
-415 CIAPPPRNGG
+415 CTAPPPRNGG

-431 GQESENCTEGLCI
+431 SQESENCTDGLCI
-444 QDKKPL
+444 LDKKPL
-450 HEIKSQNLETASD
+450 HEIKPQRWSRRGIENASD
-463 IALYSGLGAAVLAV
+463 IALYSGLGAAVVAV
-477 AVLVVAVTL
+477 AVLVIGVTL

-491 SNSLLLNSSMQPE
+491 SDYGVDVIDSSALTGGFQTFNFKTVRQGNSLLLNPSMQPD

-546 MVSLGVTERAE
+546 VVSLGVSERAE
-557 FHGKAPPGT
+557 YHGKNHSGT
-566 FPHGNVP
+566 FPHGNNHSFTTV
-573 HPAFGTVQGRNKA
+573 HPRNKTP
-586 VYIQNLAS
+586 YIQNL
-594 ISTSSQLR
+594 SSLPTRTELR
-602 TTALFGHLG
+602 TTGVFGHLG
-611 GRLVVPNTG
+611 GRLVMPNTG

-631 EESSWEIY
+631 EENSWEIY
-639 LAITQK
+639 MSINQG
-645 ESSLQPEGSAV
+645 EPSLQSDGSEV
-656 LLGPEVTCGPSEVT
+656 LLSPEVTCGPPDMIVT
-670 VSTPFA
+670 TPFA

-683 HADPQHWSIHL
+683 DVSSEHWNIHL
-694 KRRTQQ
+694 KKRTQQ

-707 SVEEETTSCYCLLD
+707 SVEDESTSCYCLLD
-721 PYACHILLNS
+721 PFACHVLLDS

-737 IGEPI
+737 TGEPI
-742 SDCAV
+742 TDCAV
-747 RQLKVAVFGCL
+747 KQLKVAVFGCM

-769 YCMDNT
+769 YCVDNT

-782 VSDERLQGGQLLEEP
+782 VSDERHQGGQLLEEP
-797 KLLHFKGNTC
+797 KLLHFKGNTF

-831 VPFSRVWRGSARPLL
+831 VPFSRVWCSNRQPLH

-853 YSPGTTQLSCKVCV
+853 YTPTTTQLSCKICI
-867 RQLKGHEQVLH
+867 RQLKGHEQILQ

-887 RETITFFAHD
+887 RETITFFAQE
-897 DSNFPAQ
+897 DSTYPAQ
-904 VGPKAFKI
+904 TGPKAFKI
-912 PFSIRQRICATFD
+912 PYSIRQRICATFD
-925 APSAKGKD
+925 TPNAKGKD

-951 TQSSPSAVILDLW
+951 TQSSPSAVILNLW
-964 EARHQQDGDLD
+964 EARHQHDGDLD

-982 EIGRTHSQPPEPPEP
+982 EIGRTHTKLSNMTESQ
-997 ELEEPDFSYSRQN
+997 LEEADFNYSRQN

>member
-1 MRERAAGSESA
+1 MGTA
-12 AAGAG
+12 AAGG
-17 RGARGPAASP
+17 GCGARRWLPW
-27 RPQHPRARSIPAPGR
+27 
-42 PQRAGQSRAEG
+42 
-53 GKPTA
+53 
-58 PPQPRRILGDLEPDP
+58 
-73 RRIRIPAP
+73 
-81 SIPRRCGHSM
+81 
-91 GGGAPRLDP
+91 
-100 RLLLLLLL
+100 L
-108 GLCGWSTALR
+108 GLCFWAAGAAAAR
-118 GNENSEALPESIP
+118 GADNGEVLPDSIP

-140 MEEPDDSYI
+140 IEEPEDAYI
-149 IKSNPIVLRCK
+149 VKSNPIALRCK
-160 AKPAMQIFFKCNGE
+160 ARPAMQIFFKCNGE

-184 ESLDEATG
+184 ESLDESSG

-245 EQDPQGKEV
+245 EQDPQGREV

-283 IDSNLDENIDTRA
+283 IDSAQDENIDTRA

-326 MSATVVVYVNGGW
+326 LSATVVVYVNGGW

-346 NCNARCGRGWQKR
+346 ACNVRCGRGWQKR

-380 QKITCTSLCPV
+380 QKITCTALCPV

-401 SVCSPECEHLRVRE
+401 SVCSPECEHLRIRE
-415 CIAPPPRNGG
+415 CTAPPPRNGG

-431 GQESENCTEGLCI
+431 SQESENCTDGLCI
-444 QDKKPL
+444 LDKKPL
-450 HEIKSQNLETASD
+450 HEIKPQSIENASD
-463 IALYSGLGAAVLAV
+463 IALYSGLGAAIVAV
-477 AVLVVAVTL
+477 AVLVIGVTL
-486 YRRSQ
+486 YRRSH
-491 SNSLLLNSSMQPE
+491 SDYGVDVIDSSALTGNSLLLNPAMQPD

-546 MVSLGVTERAE
+546 MVSLGVSERAE
-557 FHGKAPPGT
+557 YHGKNHSGT
-566 FPHGNVP
+566 FPHGNNRGFSTI
-573 HPAFGTVQGRNKA
+573 HPRNKTP
-586 VYIQNLAS
+586 YIQNL
-594 ISTSSQLR
+594 SSLPTRTELR
-602 TTALFGHLG
+602 TTGVFGHLG
-611 GRLVVPNTG
+611 GRLVMPNTG

-631 EESSWEIY
+631 EENSWEIY
-639 LAITQK
+639 MSINQG
-645 ESSLQPEGSAV
+645 EPSLQSDGSEV
-656 LLGPEVTCGPSEVT
+656 LLSPEVTCGPPDMLVT
-670 VSTPFA
+670 TPFA

-683 HADPQHWSIHL
+683 DVSSEHWNIHL
-694 KRRTQQ
+694 KKRTQQ

-707 SVEEETTSCYCLLD
+707 SVEDESTSCYCLLD
-721 PYACHILLNS
+721 PFACHVLLDS

-737 IGEPI
+737 TGEPI
-742 SDCAV
+742 TDCAV
-747 RQLKVAVFGCL
+747 KQLKVAVFGCM

-769 YCMDNT
+769 YCVDNT

-782 VSDERLQGGQLLEEP
+782 VSDERHQGGQLLEEP
-797 KLLHFKGNTC
+797 KLLHFKGNTF

-831 VPFSRVWRGSARPLL
+831 VPFSRVWSSNRQPLH

-853 YSPGTTQLSCKVCV
+853 YTPTTTQLSCKICI
-867 RQLKGHEQVLH
+867 RQLKGHEQILQ

-887 RETITFFAHD
+887 RETITFFAQE
-897 DSNFPAQ
+897 DSTFPAQ
-904 VGPKAFKI
+904 TGPKAFKI
-912 PFSIRQRICATFD
+912 PYSIRQRICATFD
-925 APSAKGKD
+925 TPNAKGKD

-951 TQSSPSAVILDLW
+951 TQSSPSAVILNLW

-982 EIGRTHSQPPEPPEP
+982 EIGRTHTKLSNITESQ
-997 ELEEPDFSYSRQN
+997 LEEADFNYSRQN

>member
-1 MRERAAGSESA
+1 MGTTA
-12 AAGAG
+12 AAGGWARPWIPWLGLLLCAAG
-17 RGARGPAASP
+17 AEAARGTNS
-27 RPQHPRARSIPAPGR
+27 G
-42 PQRAGQSRAEG
+42 EV
-53 GKPTA
+53 
-58 PPQPRRILGDLEPDP
+58 LPD
-73 RRIRIPAP
+73 
-81 SIPRRCGHSM
+81 
-91 GGGAPRLDP
+91 
-100 RLLLLLLL
+100 
-108 GLCGWSTALR
+108 T
-118 GNENSEALPESIP
+118 IP

-140 MEEPDDSYI
+140 IEEPDDAYI
-149 IKSNPIVLRCK
+149 IKSNPIALRCK
-160 AKPAMQIFFKCNGE
+160 ARPAMQIFFKCNGE

-184 ESLDEATG
+184 ESLDESSG

-197 VFINVTRQQVE
+197 VFINITRQQVE

-245 EQDPQGKEV
+245 EQDPQGREV

-283 IDSNLDENIDTRA
+283 IDSEQDENIDTRA

-320 VAKRRS
+320 VARRRS
-326 MSATVVVYVNGGW
+326 LSATVVVY
-339 SSWTEWS
+339 
-346 NCNARCGRGWQKR
+346 
-359 SRTCTNP
+359 
-366 APLNGGA
+366 
-373 FCEGMSV
+373 
-380 QKITCTSLCPV
+380 V

-401 SVCSPECEHLRVRE
+401 SVCSPECEHLRIRE
-415 CIAPPPRNGG
+415 CMAPPPRNGG

-431 GQESENCTEGLCI
+431 NQESENCTDGLCI
-444 QDKKPL
+444 LGID
-450 HEIKSQNLETASD
+450 NASD
-463 IALYSGLGAAVLAV
+463 IALYSGLGAAVVAV
-477 AVLVVAVTL
+477 AVLVIGVTL
-486 YRRSQ
+486 YRRSHSDYGVDVIDSSALTGGFQ
-491 SNSLLLNSSMQPE
+491 TFNFKTVHQGNSLLLNSAIQPD

-546 MVSLGVTERAE
+546 MVSLGVSERASCQ
-557 FHGKAPPGT
+557 GKSHSGT
-566 FPHGNVP
+566 FPHGNNRGFSTL
-573 HPAFGTVQGRNKA
+573 HPRNKTPF
-586 VYIQNLAS
+586 IQNLPS
-594 ISTSSQLR
+594 LPTRTELR
-602 TTALFGHLG
+602 TTGIFGHLG
-611 GRLVVPNTG
+611 GRLVMPNTG

-631 EESSWEIY
+631 EENSWEIY
-639 LAITQK
+639 MSINQG
-645 ESSLQPEGSAV
+645 EPSLQSDGSEV
-656 LLGPEVTCGPSEVT
+656 LLSPEVTCGPPDMIVT
-670 VSTPFA
+670 TPFA

-683 HADPQHWSIHL
+683 DVSSEHWNIHL
-694 KRRTQQ
+694 KKRTQQ

-707 SVEEETTSCYCLLD
+707 SVEDESTSCYCLLD
-721 PYACHILLNS
+721 PFACHVLLGS

-737 IGEPI
+737 TGEPI
-742 SDCAV
+742 TECAV
-747 RQLKVAVFGCL
+747 KQLKVAVFGCM

-769 YCMDNT
+769 YCVDNT

-782 VSDERLQGGQLLEEP
+782 VSDERHQGGQLLEEP
-797 KLLHFKGNTC
+797 KLLHFKGNTF

-831 VPFSRVWRGSARPLL
+831 VPFSRVWSSNRQPLH

-853 YSPGTTQLSCKVCV
+853 YTPTTTQLSCKICI
-867 RQLKGHEQVLH
+867 RQLKGHEQILQ

-887 RETITFFAHD
+887 RETITFFAQE
-897 DSNFPAQ
+897 DSAFPAQ
-904 VGPKAFKI
+904 TGPKAFKI
-912 PFSIRQRICATFD
+912 PYSIRQRICATFD
-925 APSAKGKD
+925 TPNAKGKD

-943 NRNLSYFA
+943 NRNLAYFA
-951 TQSSPSAVILDLW
+951 TQSSPSAVILNLW
-964 EARHQQDGDLD
+964 EARHQHDGDLD

-982 EIGRTHSQPPEPPEP
+982 EIGRTHTKLSNITESQLDEA
-997 ELEEPDFSYSRQN
+997 DFNYSRQN

>member
-1 MRERAAGSESA
+1 MGSTTAAGGGGGA
-12 AAGAG
+12 RRWPWLAWLGLCWAAGAAA
-17 RGARGPAASP
+17 ARG
-27 RPQHPRARSIPAPGR
+27 
-42 PQRAGQSRAEG
+42 
-53 GKPTA
+53 TDN
-58 PPQPRRILGDLEPDP
+58 GDVLPD
-73 RRIRIPAP
+73 
-81 SIPRRCGHSM
+81 
-91 GGGAPRLDP
+91 
-100 RLLLLLLL
+100 
-108 GLCGWSTALR
+108 
-118 GNENSEALPESIP
+118 SIP

-140 MEEPDDSYI
+140 IEEPDDAYI
-149 IKSNPIVLRCK
+149 IKSNPIALRCK
-160 AKPAMQIFFKCNGE
+160 ARPAMQIFFKCNGE

-184 ESLDEATG
+184 ESLDESSG

-245 EQDPQGKEV
+245 EQDPQGREV

-283 IDSNLDENIDTRA
+283 IDSEQDENIDTRA

-326 MSATVVVYVNGGW
+326 LSATVVVY
-339 SSWTEWS
+339 
-346 NCNARCGRGWQKR
+346 
-359 SRTCTNP
+359 
-366 APLNGGA
+366 
-373 FCEGMSV
+373 
-380 QKITCTSLCPV
+380 V

-401 SVCSPECEHLRVRE
+401 SVCSPECEHLRIRE
-415 CIAPPPRNGG
+415 CTAPPPRNGG

-431 GQESENCTEGLCI
+431 SQESENCTDGLCI
-444 QDKKPL
+444 LDKKPL
-450 HEIKSQNLETASD
+450 HEIKPQSIENASD
-463 IALYSGLGAAVLAV
+463 IALYSGLGAAVVAV
-477 AVLVVAVTL
+477 AVLVIGVTL

-491 SNSLLLNSSMQPE
+491 SDYGVDVIDSSALTGGFQTFNFKTVRQGNSLLLNPSMQPD

-546 MVSLGVTERAE
+546 MVSLGVSERAE
-557 FHGKAPPGT
+557 YHGKNHSGT
-566 FPHGNVP
+566 FPHGNNRSFSTI
-573 HPAFGTVQGRNKA
+573 HPRNKTP
-586 VYIQNLAS
+586 YIQNLS
-594 ISTSSQLR
+594 SLSTRTELR
-602 TTALFGHLG
+602 TTGVFGHLG
-611 GRLVVPNTG
+611 GRLVMPNTG

-631 EESSWEIY
+631 EENSWEIY
-639 LAITQK
+639 MSINQG
-645 ESSLQPEGSAV
+645 EPSLQSDGSEV
-656 LLGPEVTCGPSEVT
+656 LLSPEVTCGPPDMIVT
-670 VSTPFA
+670 TPFA

-683 HADPQHWSIHL
+683 DVSSEHWNIHL
-694 KRRTQQ
+694 KKRTPQ

-707 SVEEETTSCYCLLD
+707 SVEDESTSCYCLLD
-721 PYACHILLNS
+721 PFACHVLLDS

-737 IGEPI
+737 TGEPI
-742 SDCAV
+742 TDCAV
-747 RQLKVAVFGCL
+747 KQLKVAVFGCM

-769 YCMDNT
+769 YCVDNT
-775 PCAFQEV
+775 PWAFQEV
-782 VSDERLQGGQLLEEP
+782 VSDERHQGGQLLEEP
-797 KLLHFKGNTC
+797 KLLHFRGNTF
-807 SLQISVLDIP
+807 SL
-817 PFLWRIKP
+817 
-825 FTACQE
+825 QE
-831 VPFSRVWRGSARPLL
+831 VPFSRVWCSNRQPLH

-853 YSPGTTQLSCKVCV
+853 YTPTTTQLSCKICI
-867 RQLKGHEQVLH
+867 RQLKGHEQILQ

-887 RETITFFAHD
+887 RETITFFAQE
-897 DSNFPAQ
+897 DSTFPAQ
-904 VGPKAFKI
+904 TGPKAFKI
-912 PFSIRQRICATFD
+912 PYSIRQRICATFD
-925 APSAKGKD
+925 TPNAKGKD

-951 TQSSPSAVILDLW
+951 TQSSPSAVILNLW
-964 EARHQQDGDLD
+964 EARHQHDGDLD

-982 EIGRTHSQPPEPPEP
+982 EIGRTHTKLSNMTESQLDEA
-997 ELEEPDFSYSRQN
+997 DFNYSRQS